1 MASKKYC
8 EYFDVNESYF
18 PCIDESAIN
27 AGAPWETTYP
37 QETFIDLL
45 NSAEKMLGGTT
56 NRSIWIHGAYG
67 TGKSQCA
74 YALKKILEVPNDELR
89 AYWDR
94 YEPLKKNKAL
104 LEKLIGHKE
113 QGVLTAYRYASGSI
127 TSPQL
132 LFLAVQESI
141 RAALD
146 AVPGS
151 YKGENTLKESVIA
164 WLTDSSHNAFVN
176 SLLQKPEWVS
186 EFSQSSADEIINS
199 LRKRSDV
206 SSLMESIFKMAEKEG
221 ITALS
226 LTADSLCAWIKDIVA
241 QNHTKVVLIWD
252 EFSGFFRQNRNSL
265 DEFQKIV
272 ALCQETHFYFV
283 IVTHPITSIAG
294 ASISKDDP
302 MSVVQQ
308 RYKQIEIT
316 LPPNIAF
323 ELIGH
328 AFSVIPAAK
337 DQWEV
342 MTGDLNSKISA
353 SKIAVMKAAVVKS
366 DSVMQ
371 HMLPIHPM
379 AALVLKNIASAFQSN
394 QRSMFDFIKTP
405 KDLDVHAFQWFIQNT
420 RPDSDRSL
428 LTVDMLWDFFYE
440 KGKDYL
446 TSDIKLILDTYPQQ
460 TNLTE
465 KEKVVLKT
473 ILIMQAVD
481 QRLGGTIPVLKAT
494 DQNLSY
500 AFEGDWDVYENECKS
515 IAKALVKKGVLIQT
529 PIADGKQVY
538 SAAVLAGDGAK
549 IDRLKD
555 EVRKNGTITKLVEEG
570 TQLASALSLTPP
582 LRLRYA
588 VNTDTGALPVVTV
601 TNFVKMMDQ
610 LKVKD
615 TSWHFFAVL
624 ALARTDEEA
633 QTFRNMIKKTIGN
646 AEYKTILVIDAL
658 SSPLGLELFE
668 EYVSYSAMSMY
679 YNGNNNQQSKDN
691 ARKAREVLDRTW
703 RDRIHDGSFIVW
715 SYANQDGEKAT
726 GANAVHTIMQ
736 TVVLNPALAQYLG
749 EYVFDCGGLS
759 DELTKYFKQYR
770 LMKVTNQITP
780 EFLAQVEQNAQKLPY
795 THLETRDSAIL
806 RIPDKKDAFLYWIDA
821 LGVEYLSYIAIL
833 AKKKGL
839 SIHVDIAYVE
849 LPTITS
855 INKGFFEKWAGSKKE
870 KEPRLDE
877 IKHKEEGGYFYR
889 PGQAPVHLASE
900 LEVIRKS
907 IDRAATELAMHT
919 CKTFVIASDHGASR
933 LAVIHHQEEKY
944 DTDTK
949 GEHSGRCCKEFA
961 DADLPQA
968 ICENGYLVL
977 ADYGRFKNSRAAN
990 VEVHGGASLE
1000 EVIVPIITLSLKKQ
1014 CDLIIELLNADEVY
1028 CDRRLGTTIQLYISD
1043 ADNTQSISVV
1053 IDEKRYAAKGS
1064 DKTHYEVNLYDMRR
1078 AKKNVSAAIYDG
1090 DDLIG
1095 TVHFDIKGKMA
1106 TVNNDFDDLF

>member
-1 MASKKYC
+1 MLC
-8 EYFDVNESYF
+8 EAVKSYLANAKGVPFFYAVGDENYNQILSELKQNSVIVDRISDFCPKDDKFPDIDDVIDYFRTLDTDYRQNKHVLIGLGEYLALRGSAFAEKILRRLDKTTLGTARVVLLLRCVTQQVNALQMDDNRIVEQNRLYIEENAVSSVTVTCTSYF
-18 PCIDESAIN
+18 SQKDVAI
-27 AGAPWETTYP
+27 GVKKLLH
-37 QETFIDLL
+37 DLEDGL
-45 NSAEKMLGGTT
+45 SRN
-56 NRSIWIHGAYG
+56 IHAI
-67 TGKSQCA
+67 S
-74 YALKKILEVPNDELR
+74 
-89 AYWDR
+89 
-94 YEPLKKNKAL
+94 
-104 LEKLIGHKE
+104 
-113 QGVLTAYRYASGSI
+113 
-127 TSPQL
+127 
-132 LFLAVQESI
+132 
-141 RAALD
+141 ALD
-146 AVPGS
+146 FSQSLVPVS
-151 YKGENTLKESVIA
+151 YIKTPFEAIQHVIPGVE
-164 WLTDSSHNAFVN
+164 LTDSMGTTAQWEQFYQELLRCNG
-176 SLLQKPEWVS
+176 SLDKLFSRYDCADDFEEDIYEKCAGLEFKNWVFYIS
-186 EFSQSSADEIINS
+186 LKQNYDRIQNDYLAYVVANTDCYEDLRIN
-199 LRKRSDV
+199 LLTGIVHIPRSDGRFHNLYTERKKLV
-206 SSLMESIFKMAEKEG
+206 KGFPESEIAAFIRENQIDPMESIYRYTDNTKMEREA
-221 ITALS
+221 IIS
-226 LTADSLCAWIKDIVA
+226 WVA
-241 QNHTKVVLIWD
+241 QH
-252 EFSGFFRQNRNSL
+252 G
-265 DEFQKIV
+265 
-272 ALCQETHFYFV
+272 Y
-283 IVTHPITSIAG
+283 IAE
-294 ASISKDDP
+294 
-302 MSVVQQ
+302 
-308 RYKQIEIT
+308 IEI
-316 LPPNIAF
+316 I
-323 ELIGH
+323 
-328 AFSVIPAAK
+328 
-337 DQWEV
+337 
-342 MTGDLNSKISA
+342 
-353 SKIAVMKAAVVKS
+353 
-366 DSVMQ
+366 
-371 HMLPIHPM
+371 
-379 AALVLKNIASAFQSN
+379 
-394 QRSMFDFIKTP
+394 
-405 KDLDVHAFQWFIQNT
+405 
-420 RPDSDRSL
+420 
-428 LTVDMLWDFFYE
+428 Y
-440 KGKDYL
+440 
-446 TSDIKLILDTYPQQ
+446 
-460 TNLTE
+460 
-465 KEKVVLKT
+465 
-473 ILIMQAVD
+473 
-481 QRLGGTIPVLKAT
+481 
-494 DQNLSY
+494 
-500 AFEGDWDVYENECKS
+500 
-515 IAKALVKKGVLIQT
+515 
-529 PIADGKQVY
+529 
-538 SAAVLAGDGAK
+538 
-549 IDRLKD
+549 
-555 EVRKNGTITKLVEEG
+555 
-570 TQLASALSLTPP
+570 
-582 LRLRYA
+582 
-588 VNTDTGALPVVTV
+588 
-601 TNFVKMMDQ
+601 
-610 LKVKD
+610 
-615 TSWHFFAVL
+615 
-624 ALARTDEEA
+624 
-633 QTFRNMIKKTIGN
+633 
-646 AEYKTILVIDAL
+646 
-658 SSPLGLELFE
+658 
-668 EYVSYSAMSMY
+668 
-679 YNGNNNQQSKDN
+679 
-691 ARKAREVLDRTW
+691 
-703 RDRIHDGSFIVW
+703 
-715 SYANQDGEKAT
+715 
-726 GANAVHTIMQ
+726 
-736 TVVLNPALAQYLG
+736 PALAQYLG

-919 CKTFVIASDHGASR
+919 CKAFVIASDHGASR

>member
-1 MASKKYC
+1 MLC
-8 EYFDVNESYF
+8 EAVKSYLANAKGVPFFYAVGDENYNQILSELKQNSVIVDRISDFCPKDDKFPDIDDVIDYFRTLDADYRQNKHVLIGLGEYLALRGSAFAEKILRRLDKTTLGTARVVLLLRCVTQQVNALQMDDNRIVEQNRLYIEENAVSSVTVTCTSYF
-18 PCIDESAIN
+18 SQKDVAI
-27 AGAPWETTYP
+27 GVKKLLH
-37 QETFIDLL
+37 DLEDGL
-45 NSAEKMLGGTT
+45 SRN
-56 NRSIWIHGAYG
+56 IHAI
-67 TGKSQCA
+67 S
-74 YALKKILEVPNDELR
+74 
-89 AYWDR
+89 
-94 YEPLKKNKAL
+94 
-104 LEKLIGHKE
+104 
-113 QGVLTAYRYASGSI
+113 
-127 TSPQL
+127 
-132 LFLAVQESI
+132 
-141 RAALD
+141 ALD
-146 AVPGS
+146 FSQSLVPVS
-151 YKGENTLKESVIA
+151 YIKTPFEAIQHVIPGVE
-164 WLTDSSHNAFVN
+164 LTDSMGTTAQWEQFYQELLRCNG
-176 SLLQKPEWVS
+176 SLDKLFSRYDCADDFEEDIYEKCAGLEFKNWVFYIS
-186 EFSQSSADEIINS
+186 LKQNYDRIQNDYLAYVVANTDCYEDLRIN
-199 LRKRSDV
+199 LLTGIVHIPRSDGRFHNLYTERKKLV
-206 SSLMESIFKMAEKEG
+206 KGFPESEIAAFIRENQIDPMESIYRYTDNTKMEREA
-221 ITALS
+221 IIS
-226 LTADSLCAWIKDIVA
+226 WVA
-241 QNHTKVVLIWD
+241 QH
-252 EFSGFFRQNRNSL
+252 G
-265 DEFQKIV
+265 
-272 ALCQETHFYFV
+272 Y
-283 IVTHPITSIAG
+283 IAE
-294 ASISKDDP
+294 
-302 MSVVQQ
+302 
-308 RYKQIEIT
+308 IEI
-316 LPPNIAF
+316 I
-323 ELIGH
+323 
-328 AFSVIPAAK
+328 
-337 DQWEV
+337 
-342 MTGDLNSKISA
+342 
-353 SKIAVMKAAVVKS
+353 
-366 DSVMQ
+366 
-371 HMLPIHPM
+371 
-379 AALVLKNIASAFQSN
+379 
-394 QRSMFDFIKTP
+394 
-405 KDLDVHAFQWFIQNT
+405 
-420 RPDSDRSL
+420 
-428 LTVDMLWDFFYE
+428 Y
-440 KGKDYL
+440 
-446 TSDIKLILDTYPQQ
+446 
-460 TNLTE
+460 
-465 KEKVVLKT
+465 
-473 ILIMQAVD
+473 
-481 QRLGGTIPVLKAT
+481 
-494 DQNLSY
+494 
-500 AFEGDWDVYENECKS
+500 
-515 IAKALVKKGVLIQT
+515 
-529 PIADGKQVY
+529 
-538 SAAVLAGDGAK
+538 
-549 IDRLKD
+549 
-555 EVRKNGTITKLVEEG
+555 
-570 TQLASALSLTPP
+570 
-582 LRLRYA
+582 
-588 VNTDTGALPVVTV
+588 
-601 TNFVKMMDQ
+601 
-610 LKVKD
+610 
-615 TSWHFFAVL
+615 
-624 ALARTDEEA
+624 
-633 QTFRNMIKKTIGN
+633 
-646 AEYKTILVIDAL
+646 
-658 SSPLGLELFE
+658 
-668 EYVSYSAMSMY
+668 
-679 YNGNNNQQSKDN
+679 
-691 ARKAREVLDRTW
+691 
-703 RDRIHDGSFIVW
+703 
-715 SYANQDGEKAT
+715 
-726 GANAVHTIMQ
+726 
-736 TVVLNPALAQYLG
+736 PALAQYLG

-877 IKHKEEGGYFYR
+877 IKHKEKGGYFYR

>member
-1 MASKKYC
+1 MLC
-8 EYFDVNESYF
+8 EAVKSYLANAKGVPFFYAVGDENYHQILSELKQNSVIVDRISDFCPKDDKFPDIDDVIDYFRTLDTDYRQNKHVLIGLGEYLALRGSAFAEKILRRLDKTTLGTARVVLLLRCVTQQVNALQMDDNRIVEQNRLYIEENAVSSVTVTCTSYF
-18 PCIDESAIN
+18 SQKDVAI
-27 AGAPWETTYP
+27 GVKKLLH
-37 QETFIDLL
+37 DLEDGL
-45 NSAEKMLGGTT
+45 SRN
-56 NRSIWIHGAYG
+56 IHAI
-67 TGKSQCA
+67 S
-74 YALKKILEVPNDELR
+74 
-89 AYWDR
+89 
-94 YEPLKKNKAL
+94 
-104 LEKLIGHKE
+104 
-113 QGVLTAYRYASGSI
+113 
-127 TSPQL
+127 
-132 LFLAVQESI
+132 
-141 RAALD
+141 ALD
-146 AVPGS
+146 FSQSLVPVS
-151 YKGENTLKESVIA
+151 YIKTPFEAIQHVIPGVE
-164 WLTDSSHNAFVN
+164 LTDSMGTTAQWEQFYQELLRCNG
-176 SLLQKPEWVS
+176 SLDKLFSRYDCADDFEEDIYEKCAGLEFKNWVFYIS
-186 EFSQSSADEIINS
+186 LKQNYDRIQNDYLAYVVANTDCYEDLRIN
-199 LRKRSDV
+199 LLTGIVHIPRSDGRFHNLYTERKKLV
-206 SSLMESIFKMAEKEG
+206 KGFPESEIAAFIRENQIDPMESIYRYTDNTKMEREA
-221 ITALS
+221 IIS
-226 LTADSLCAWIKDIVA
+226 WVA
-241 QNHTKVVLIWD
+241 QH
-252 EFSGFFRQNRNSL
+252 G
-265 DEFQKIV
+265 
-272 ALCQETHFYFV
+272 Y
-283 IVTHPITSIAG
+283 IAE
-294 ASISKDDP
+294 
-302 MSVVQQ
+302 
-308 RYKQIEIT
+308 IEI
-316 LPPNIAF
+316 I
-323 ELIGH
+323 
-328 AFSVIPAAK
+328 
-337 DQWEV
+337 
-342 MTGDLNSKISA
+342 
-353 SKIAVMKAAVVKS
+353 
-366 DSVMQ
+366 
-371 HMLPIHPM
+371 
-379 AALVLKNIASAFQSN
+379 
-394 QRSMFDFIKTP
+394 
-405 KDLDVHAFQWFIQNT
+405 
-420 RPDSDRSL
+420 
-428 LTVDMLWDFFYE
+428 Y
-440 KGKDYL
+440 
-446 TSDIKLILDTYPQQ
+446 
-460 TNLTE
+460 
-465 KEKVVLKT
+465 
-473 ILIMQAVD
+473 
-481 QRLGGTIPVLKAT
+481 
-494 DQNLSY
+494 
-500 AFEGDWDVYENECKS
+500 
-515 IAKALVKKGVLIQT
+515 
-529 PIADGKQVY
+529 
-538 SAAVLAGDGAK
+538 
-549 IDRLKD
+549 
-555 EVRKNGTITKLVEEG
+555 
-570 TQLASALSLTPP
+570 
-582 LRLRYA
+582 
-588 VNTDTGALPVVTV
+588 
-601 TNFVKMMDQ
+601 
-610 LKVKD
+610 
-615 TSWHFFAVL
+615 
-624 ALARTDEEA
+624 
-633 QTFRNMIKKTIGN
+633 
-646 AEYKTILVIDAL
+646 
-658 SSPLGLELFE
+658 
-668 EYVSYSAMSMY
+668 
-679 YNGNNNQQSKDN
+679 
-691 ARKAREVLDRTW
+691 
-703 RDRIHDGSFIVW
+703 
-715 SYANQDGEKAT
+715 
-726 GANAVHTIMQ
+726 
-736 TVVLNPALAQYLG
+736 PALAQYLG

-907 IDRAATELAMHT
+907 IERAATELAMHT

>member
-1 MASKKYC
+1 MLC
-8 EYFDVNESYF
+8 EAVKSYLANAKGVPFFYAVGDENYNQILSELKQNSVIVDRISDFCPKDDKFPDIDDVIDYFRTLDTDYRQNKHVLIGLGEYLALRGSAFAEKILRRLDKTTLGTARVVLLLRCVTQQVNALQMDDNRIVEQNRLYIEENAVSSVTVTCTSYF
-18 PCIDESAIN
+18 SQKDVAI
-27 AGAPWETTYP
+27 GVKKLLH
-37 QETFIDLL
+37 DLEDGL
-45 NSAEKMLGGTT
+45 SRN
-56 NRSIWIHGAYG
+56 IHAI
-67 TGKSQCA
+67 S
-74 YALKKILEVPNDELR
+74 
-89 AYWDR
+89 
-94 YEPLKKNKAL
+94 
-104 LEKLIGHKE
+104 
-113 QGVLTAYRYASGSI
+113 
-127 TSPQL
+127 
-132 LFLAVQESI
+132 
-141 RAALD
+141 ALD
-146 AVPGS
+146 FSQSLVPVS
-151 YKGENTLKESVIA
+151 YIKTPFEAIQHVIPGVE
-164 WLTDSSHNAFVN
+164 LTDSMGTTAQWEQFYQELLRCNG
-176 SLLQKPEWVS
+176 SLDKLFSRYDCADDFEEDIYEKCAGLEFKNWVFYIS
-186 EFSQSSADEIINS
+186 LKQNYDRIQNDYLAYVANTDCYEDLRIN
-199 LRKRSDV
+199 LLTGIVHIPRSDGRFHNLYTERKKLV
-206 SSLMESIFKMAEKEG
+206 KGFPESEIAAFIRENQIDPMESIYRYTDNTKMEREA
-221 ITALS
+221 IIS
-226 LTADSLCAWIKDIVA
+226 WVA
-241 QNHTKVVLIWD
+241 QH
-252 EFSGFFRQNRNSL
+252 G
-265 DEFQKIV
+265 
-272 ALCQETHFYFV
+272 Y
-283 IVTHPITSIAG
+283 IAE
-294 ASISKDDP
+294 
-302 MSVVQQ
+302 
-308 RYKQIEIT
+308 IEI
-316 LPPNIAF
+316 I
-323 ELIGH
+323 
-328 AFSVIPAAK
+328 
-337 DQWEV
+337 
-342 MTGDLNSKISA
+342 
-353 SKIAVMKAAVVKS
+353 
-366 DSVMQ
+366 
-371 HMLPIHPM
+371 
-379 AALVLKNIASAFQSN
+379 
-394 QRSMFDFIKTP
+394 
-405 KDLDVHAFQWFIQNT
+405 
-420 RPDSDRSL
+420 
-428 LTVDMLWDFFYE
+428 Y
-440 KGKDYL
+440 
-446 TSDIKLILDTYPQQ
+446 
-460 TNLTE
+460 
-465 KEKVVLKT
+465 
-473 ILIMQAVD
+473 
-481 QRLGGTIPVLKAT
+481 
-494 DQNLSY
+494 
-500 AFEGDWDVYENECKS
+500 
-515 IAKALVKKGVLIQT
+515 
-529 PIADGKQVY
+529 
-538 SAAVLAGDGAK
+538 
-549 IDRLKD
+549 
-555 EVRKNGTITKLVEEG
+555 
-570 TQLASALSLTPP
+570 
-582 LRLRYA
+582 
-588 VNTDTGALPVVTV
+588 
-601 TNFVKMMDQ
+601 
-610 LKVKD
+610 
-615 TSWHFFAVL
+615 
-624 ALARTDEEA
+624 
-633 QTFRNMIKKTIGN
+633 
-646 AEYKTILVIDAL
+646 
-658 SSPLGLELFE
+658 
-668 EYVSYSAMSMY
+668 
-679 YNGNNNQQSKDN
+679 
-691 ARKAREVLDRTW
+691 
-703 RDRIHDGSFIVW
+703 
-715 SYANQDGEKAT
+715 
-726 GANAVHTIMQ
+726 
-736 TVVLNPALAQYLG
+736 PALAQYLG

-1064 DKTHYEVNLYDMRR
+1064 DKTHYEVNLYGMRR

>member
-1 MASKKYC
+1 MLC
-8 EYFDVNESYF
+8 EAVKSYLANAKGVPFFYAVGDENYNQILSELKQNSVIVDRISDFCPKDDKFPDIDDVIDYFRTLDTDYRQNKHVLIGLGEYLALRGSAFAEKILRRLDKTTLGTARVVLLLRCVTQQVNALQMDDNRIVEQNRLYIEENAVSSVTVTCTSYF
-18 PCIDESAIN
+18 SQKDVAI
-27 AGAPWETTYP
+27 GVKKLLH
-37 QETFIDLL
+37 DLEDGL
-45 NSAEKMLGGTT
+45 SRN
-56 NRSIWIHGAYG
+56 IHAI
-67 TGKSQCA
+67 S
-74 YALKKILEVPNDELR
+74 
-89 AYWDR
+89 
-94 YEPLKKNKAL
+94 
-104 LEKLIGHKE
+104 
-113 QGVLTAYRYASGSI
+113 
-127 TSPQL
+127 
-132 LFLAVQESI
+132 
-141 RAALD
+141 ALD
-146 AVPGS
+146 FSQSLVPVS
-151 YKGENTLKESVIA
+151 YIKTPFEAIQHVIPGVE
-164 WLTDSSHNAFVN
+164 LTDSMGTTAQWEQFYQELLRCNG
-176 SLLQKPEWVS
+176 SLDKLFSRYDCADDFEEYIYEKCAGLEFKNWVFYIS
-186 EFSQSSADEIINS
+186 LKQNYDRIQNDYLAYVVANTDCYEDLRIN
-199 LRKRSDV
+199 LLTGIVHIPRSDGRFHNLYTERKKLV
-206 SSLMESIFKMAEKEG
+206 KGFPESEIAAFIRENQIDPMESIYRYTDNTKMEREA
-221 ITALS
+221 IIS
-226 LTADSLCAWIKDIVA
+226 WVA
-241 QNHTKVVLIWD
+241 QH
-252 EFSGFFRQNRNSL
+252 G
-265 DEFQKIV
+265 
-272 ALCQETHFYFV
+272 Y
-283 IVTHPITSIAG
+283 IAE
-294 ASISKDDP
+294 
-302 MSVVQQ
+302 
-308 RYKQIEIT
+308 IE
-316 LPPNIAF
+316 NI
-323 ELIGH
+323 
-328 AFSVIPAAK
+328 
-337 DQWEV
+337 
-342 MTGDLNSKISA
+342 
-353 SKIAVMKAAVVKS
+353 
-366 DSVMQ
+366 
-371 HMLPIHPM
+371 
-379 AALVLKNIASAFQSN
+379 
-394 QRSMFDFIKTP
+394 
-405 KDLDVHAFQWFIQNT
+405 
-420 RPDSDRSL
+420 
-428 LTVDMLWDFFYE
+428 Y
-440 KGKDYL
+440 
-446 TSDIKLILDTYPQQ
+446 
-460 TNLTE
+460 
-465 KEKVVLKT
+465 
-473 ILIMQAVD
+473 
-481 QRLGGTIPVLKAT
+481 
-494 DQNLSY
+494 
-500 AFEGDWDVYENECKS
+500 
-515 IAKALVKKGVLIQT
+515 
-529 PIADGKQVY
+529 
-538 SAAVLAGDGAK
+538 
-549 IDRLKD
+549 
-555 EVRKNGTITKLVEEG
+555 
-570 TQLASALSLTPP
+570 
-582 LRLRYA
+582 
-588 VNTDTGALPVVTV
+588 
-601 TNFVKMMDQ
+601 
-610 LKVKD
+610 
-615 TSWHFFAVL
+615 
-624 ALARTDEEA
+624 
-633 QTFRNMIKKTIGN
+633 
-646 AEYKTILVIDAL
+646 
-658 SSPLGLELFE
+658 
-668 EYVSYSAMSMY
+668 
-679 YNGNNNQQSKDN
+679 
-691 ARKAREVLDRTW
+691 
-703 RDRIHDGSFIVW
+703 
-715 SYANQDGEKAT
+715 
-726 GANAVHTIMQ
+726 
-736 TVVLNPALAQYLG
+736 PALAQYLG

>member
-1 MASKKYC
+1 MLC
-8 EYFDVNESYF
+8 EAVKSYLANAKGVPFFYAVGDENYNQILSELKQNSVIVDRISDFCPKDDKFPDIDDVIDYFRTLDTDYRQNKHVLIGLGEYLALRGSAFAEKILRRLDKTTLGTARVVLLLRCVTQQVNALQMDDNRIVEQNRLYIEENAVSSVTVTCTSYF
-18 PCIDESAIN
+18 SQKDVAI
-27 AGAPWETTYP
+27 GVKKLLH
-37 QETFIDLL
+37 DLEDGL
-45 NSAEKMLGGTT
+45 SRN
-56 NRSIWIHGAYG
+56 IHAI
-67 TGKSQCA
+67 S
-74 YALKKILEVPNDELR
+74 
-89 AYWDR
+89 
-94 YEPLKKNKAL
+94 
-104 LEKLIGHKE
+104 
-113 QGVLTAYRYASGSI
+113 
-127 TSPQL
+127 
-132 LFLAVQESI
+132 
-141 RAALD
+141 ALD
-146 AVPGS
+146 FSQSLVPVS
-151 YKGENTLKESVIA
+151 YIKTPFEAIQHVIPGVE
-164 WLTDSSHNAFVN
+164 LTDSMGTTAQWEQFYQELLRCNG
-176 SLLQKPEWVS
+176 SLDKLFSRYDCADDFEEDIYEKCAGLEFKNWVFYIS
-186 EFSQSSADEIINS
+186 LKQNYDRIQNDYLAYVVANTDCYEDLRIN
-199 LRKRSDV
+199 LLTGIVHIPRSDGRFHNLYTERKKLV
-206 SSLMESIFKMAEKEG
+206 KGFPESEIAAFIRENQIDPMESIYRYTDNTKMEREA
-221 ITALS
+221 IIS
-226 LTADSLCAWIKDIVA
+226 WVA
-241 QNHTKVVLIWD
+241 QH
-252 EFSGFFRQNRNSL
+252 G
-265 DEFQKIV
+265 
-272 ALCQETHFYFV
+272 Y
-283 IVTHPITSIAG
+283 IAE
-294 ASISKDDP
+294 
-302 MSVVQQ
+302 
-308 RYKQIEIT
+308 IEI
-316 LPPNIAF
+316 I
-323 ELIGH
+323 
-328 AFSVIPAAK
+328 
-337 DQWEV
+337 
-342 MTGDLNSKISA
+342 
-353 SKIAVMKAAVVKS
+353 
-366 DSVMQ
+366 
-371 HMLPIHPM
+371 
-379 AALVLKNIASAFQSN
+379 
-394 QRSMFDFIKTP
+394 
-405 KDLDVHAFQWFIQNT
+405 
-420 RPDSDRSL
+420 
-428 LTVDMLWDFFYE
+428 Y
-440 KGKDYL
+440 
-446 TSDIKLILDTYPQQ
+446 
-460 TNLTE
+460 
-465 KEKVVLKT
+465 
-473 ILIMQAVD
+473 
-481 QRLGGTIPVLKAT
+481 
-494 DQNLSY
+494 
-500 AFEGDWDVYENECKS
+500 
-515 IAKALVKKGVLIQT
+515 
-529 PIADGKQVY
+529 
-538 SAAVLAGDGAK
+538 
-549 IDRLKD
+549 
-555 EVRKNGTITKLVEEG
+555 
-570 TQLASALSLTPP
+570 
-582 LRLRYA
+582 
-588 VNTDTGALPVVTV
+588 
-601 TNFVKMMDQ
+601 
-610 LKVKD
+610 
-615 TSWHFFAVL
+615 
-624 ALARTDEEA
+624 
-633 QTFRNMIKKTIGN
+633 
-646 AEYKTILVIDAL
+646 
-658 SSPLGLELFE
+658 
-668 EYVSYSAMSMY
+668 
-679 YNGNNNQQSKDN
+679 
-691 ARKAREVLDRTW
+691 
-703 RDRIHDGSFIVW
+703 
-715 SYANQDGEKAT
+715 
-726 GANAVHTIMQ
+726 
-736 TVVLNPALAQYLG
+736 PALAQYLG

-1064 DKTHYEVNLYDMRR
+1064 DKTHYEVNLYGMRR

>member
-1 MASKKYC
+1 MAIGVKKLLHDL
-8 EYFDVNESYF
+8 EDGLSRN
-18 PCIDESAIN
+18 IHAI
-27 AGAPWETTYP
+27 
-37 QETFIDLL
+37 
-45 NSAEKMLGGTT
+45 S
-56 NRSIWIHGAYG
+56 
-67 TGKSQCA
+67 
-74 YALKKILEVPNDELR
+74 
-89 AYWDR
+89 
-94 YEPLKKNKAL
+94 
-104 LEKLIGHKE
+104 
-113 QGVLTAYRYASGSI
+113 
-127 TSPQL
+127 
-132 LFLAVQESI
+132 
-141 RAALD
+141 ALD
-146 AVPGS
+146 FSQSLVPVS
-151 YKGENTLKESVIA
+151 YIKTPFEAIQHVIPGVE
-164 WLTDSSHNAFVN
+164 LTDSMGTTAQWEQFYQELLRCNG
-176 SLLQKPEWVS
+176 SLDKLFSRYDCADDFEEDIYEKCAGLEFKNWVFYIS
-186 EFSQSSADEIINS
+186 LKQNYDRIQNDYLAYVVANTDCYEDLRIN
-199 LRKRSDV
+199 LLTGIVHIPRSDGRFHNLYTERKKLV
-206 SSLMESIFKMAEKEG
+206 KGFPESEIAAFIRENQIDPMESIYRYTDNTKMEREA
-221 ITALS
+221 IIS
-226 LTADSLCAWIKDIVA
+226 WVA
-241 QNHTKVVLIWD
+241 QH
-252 EFSGFFRQNRNSL
+252 G
-265 DEFQKIV
+265 
-272 ALCQETHFYFV
+272 Y
-283 IVTHPITSIAG
+283 IAE
-294 ASISKDDP
+294 
-302 MSVVQQ
+302 
-308 RYKQIEIT
+308 IEI
-316 LPPNIAF
+316 I
-323 ELIGH
+323 
-328 AFSVIPAAK
+328 
-337 DQWEV
+337 
-342 MTGDLNSKISA
+342 
-353 SKIAVMKAAVVKS
+353 
-366 DSVMQ
+366 
-371 HMLPIHPM
+371 
-379 AALVLKNIASAFQSN
+379 
-394 QRSMFDFIKTP
+394 
-405 KDLDVHAFQWFIQNT
+405 
-420 RPDSDRSL
+420 
-428 LTVDMLWDFFYE
+428 Y
-440 KGKDYL
+440 
-446 TSDIKLILDTYPQQ
+446 
-460 TNLTE
+460 
-465 KEKVVLKT
+465 
-473 ILIMQAVD
+473 
-481 QRLGGTIPVLKAT
+481 
-494 DQNLSY
+494 
-500 AFEGDWDVYENECKS
+500 
-515 IAKALVKKGVLIQT
+515 
-529 PIADGKQVY
+529 
-538 SAAVLAGDGAK
+538 
-549 IDRLKD
+549 
-555 EVRKNGTITKLVEEG
+555 
-570 TQLASALSLTPP
+570 
-582 LRLRYA
+582 
-588 VNTDTGALPVVTV
+588 
-601 TNFVKMMDQ
+601 
-610 LKVKD
+610 
-615 TSWHFFAVL
+615 
-624 ALARTDEEA
+624 
-633 QTFRNMIKKTIGN
+633 
-646 AEYKTILVIDAL
+646 
-658 SSPLGLELFE
+658 
-668 EYVSYSAMSMY
+668 
-679 YNGNNNQQSKDN
+679 
-691 ARKAREVLDRTW
+691 
-703 RDRIHDGSFIVW
+703 
-715 SYANQDGEKAT
+715 
-726 GANAVHTIMQ
+726 
-736 TVVLNPALAQYLG
+736 PALAQYLG

-877 IKHKEEGGYFYR
+877 IKHKEKGGYFYR

>member
-1 MASKKYC
+1 MLC
-8 EYFDVNESYF
+8 EAVKSYLANAKGVPFFYAVGDENYNQILSELKQNSVIVDRISDFCPKDDKFPDIDDVIDYFRTLDTDYRQNKHALIGLGEYLALRGSAFAEKILRRLDKTTLGTARVVLLLRCVTQQVNALQMDDNRIVEQNRLYIEENAVSSVTVTCTSYF
-18 PCIDESAIN
+18 SQKDVAI
-27 AGAPWETTYP
+27 GVKKLLH
-37 QETFIDLL
+37 DLEDGL
-45 NSAEKMLGGTT
+45 SRN
-56 NRSIWIHGAYG
+56 IHAI
-67 TGKSQCA
+67 S
-74 YALKKILEVPNDELR
+74 
-89 AYWDR
+89 
-94 YEPLKKNKAL
+94 
-104 LEKLIGHKE
+104 
-113 QGVLTAYRYASGSI
+113 
-127 TSPQL
+127 
-132 LFLAVQESI
+132 
-141 RAALD
+141 ALD
-146 AVPGS
+146 FSQSLVPVS
-151 YKGENTLKESVIA
+151 YIKTPFEAIQHVIPGVE
-164 WLTDSSHNAFVN
+164 LTDSMGTTAQWEQFYQELLRCNG
-176 SLLQKPEWVS
+176 SLDKLFSRYDCADDFEEDIYEKCAGLEFKNWVFYIS
-186 EFSQSSADEIINS
+186 LKQNYDRIQNDYLAYVVANTDCYEDLRIN
-199 LRKRSDV
+199 LLTGIVHIPRSDGRFHNLYTERKKLV
-206 SSLMESIFKMAEKEG
+206 KGFPESEIAAFIRENQIDPMESIYRYTDNTKMEREA
-221 ITALS
+221 IIS
-226 LTADSLCAWIKDIVA
+226 WVA
-241 QNHTKVVLIWD
+241 QH
-252 EFSGFFRQNRNSL
+252 G
-265 DEFQKIV
+265 
-272 ALCQETHFYFV
+272 Y
-283 IVTHPITSIAG
+283 IAE
-294 ASISKDDP
+294 
-302 MSVVQQ
+302 
-308 RYKQIEIT
+308 IE
-316 LPPNIAF
+316 NI
-323 ELIGH
+323 
-328 AFSVIPAAK
+328 
-337 DQWEV
+337 
-342 MTGDLNSKISA
+342 
-353 SKIAVMKAAVVKS
+353 
-366 DSVMQ
+366 
-371 HMLPIHPM
+371 
-379 AALVLKNIASAFQSN
+379 
-394 QRSMFDFIKTP
+394 
-405 KDLDVHAFQWFIQNT
+405 
-420 RPDSDRSL
+420 
-428 LTVDMLWDFFYE
+428 Y
-440 KGKDYL
+440 
-446 TSDIKLILDTYPQQ
+446 
-460 TNLTE
+460 
-465 KEKVVLKT
+465 
-473 ILIMQAVD
+473 
-481 QRLGGTIPVLKAT
+481 
-494 DQNLSY
+494 
-500 AFEGDWDVYENECKS
+500 
-515 IAKALVKKGVLIQT
+515 
-529 PIADGKQVY
+529 
-538 SAAVLAGDGAK
+538 
-549 IDRLKD
+549 
-555 EVRKNGTITKLVEEG
+555 
-570 TQLASALSLTPP
+570 
-582 LRLRYA
+582 
-588 VNTDTGALPVVTV
+588 
-601 TNFVKMMDQ
+601 
-610 LKVKD
+610 
-615 TSWHFFAVL
+615 
-624 ALARTDEEA
+624 
-633 QTFRNMIKKTIGN
+633 
-646 AEYKTILVIDAL
+646 
-658 SSPLGLELFE
+658 
-668 EYVSYSAMSMY
+668 
-679 YNGNNNQQSKDN
+679 
-691 ARKAREVLDRTW
+691 
-703 RDRIHDGSFIVW
+703 
-715 SYANQDGEKAT
+715 
-726 GANAVHTIMQ
+726 
-736 TVVLNPALAQYLG
+736 PALAQYLG

-770 LMKVTNQITP
+770 LMKVTNQIMP

>member
-1 MASKKYC
+1 MLC
-8 EYFDVNESYF
+8 EAVKSYLANAKGVPFFYTVGDENYNQILSELKQNSVIVDRISDFCPKDDKFPDIDDVIDYFRTLDTDYRQNKHVLIGLGEYLALRGSAFAEKILRRLDKTTLGTARVVLLLRCVTQQVNALQMDDNRIVEQNRLYIEENAVSSVTVTCTSYF
-18 PCIDESAIN
+18 SQKDVAI
-27 AGAPWETTYP
+27 GVKKLLH
-37 QETFIDLL
+37 DLEDGL
-45 NSAEKMLGGTT
+45 SRN
-56 NRSIWIHGAYG
+56 IHAI
-67 TGKSQCA
+67 S
-74 YALKKILEVPNDELR
+74 
-89 AYWDR
+89 
-94 YEPLKKNKAL
+94 
-104 LEKLIGHKE
+104 
-113 QGVLTAYRYASGSI
+113 
-127 TSPQL
+127 
-132 LFLAVQESI
+132 
-141 RAALD
+141 ALD
-146 AVPGS
+146 FSQSLVPVS
-151 YKGENTLKESVIA
+151 YIKTPFEAIQHVIPGVE
-164 WLTDSSHNAFVN
+164 LTDSMGTTAQWEQFYQELLRCNG
-176 SLLQKPEWVS
+176 SLDKLFSRYDCADDFEEDIYEKCAGLEFKNWVFYIS
-186 EFSQSSADEIINS
+186 LKQNYDRIQNDYLAYVVANTDCYEDLRIN
-199 LRKRSDV
+199 LLTGIVHIPRSDGRFHNLYTERKKLV
-206 SSLMESIFKMAEKEG
+206 KGFPESEIAAFIRENQIDPMESIYRYTDNTKMEREA
-221 ITALS
+221 IIS
-226 LTADSLCAWIKDIVA
+226 WVA
-241 QNHTKVVLIWD
+241 QH
-252 EFSGFFRQNRNSL
+252 G
-265 DEFQKIV
+265 
-272 ALCQETHFYFV
+272 Y
-283 IVTHPITSIAG
+283 IAE
-294 ASISKDDP
+294 
-302 MSVVQQ
+302 
-308 RYKQIEIT
+308 IEI
-316 LPPNIAF
+316 I
-323 ELIGH
+323 
-328 AFSVIPAAK
+328 
-337 DQWEV
+337 
-342 MTGDLNSKISA
+342 
-353 SKIAVMKAAVVKS
+353 
-366 DSVMQ
+366 
-371 HMLPIHPM
+371 
-379 AALVLKNIASAFQSN
+379 
-394 QRSMFDFIKTP
+394 
-405 KDLDVHAFQWFIQNT
+405 
-420 RPDSDRSL
+420 
-428 LTVDMLWDFFYE
+428 Y
-440 KGKDYL
+440 
-446 TSDIKLILDTYPQQ
+446 
-460 TNLTE
+460 
-465 KEKVVLKT
+465 
-473 ILIMQAVD
+473 
-481 QRLGGTIPVLKAT
+481 
-494 DQNLSY
+494 
-500 AFEGDWDVYENECKS
+500 
-515 IAKALVKKGVLIQT
+515 
-529 PIADGKQVY
+529 
-538 SAAVLAGDGAK
+538 
-549 IDRLKD
+549 
-555 EVRKNGTITKLVEEG
+555 
-570 TQLASALSLTPP
+570 
-582 LRLRYA
+582 
-588 VNTDTGALPVVTV
+588 
-601 TNFVKMMDQ
+601 
-610 LKVKD
+610 
-615 TSWHFFAVL
+615 
-624 ALARTDEEA
+624 
-633 QTFRNMIKKTIGN
+633 
-646 AEYKTILVIDAL
+646 
-658 SSPLGLELFE
+658 
-668 EYVSYSAMSMY
+668 
-679 YNGNNNQQSKDN
+679 
-691 ARKAREVLDRTW
+691 
-703 RDRIHDGSFIVW
+703 
-715 SYANQDGEKAT
+715 
-726 GANAVHTIMQ
+726 
-736 TVVLNPALAQYLG
+736 PALAQYLG

>member
-186 EFSQSSADEIINS
+186 EFSQSSADEIINAISALDFSQS
-199 LRKRSDV
+199 LVPVSYIKTPFEAIQHVIPGVELTDSMGTTAQWEQFYQELLRCNGSLGKLFSRYDCADDFEEDIYEKCAGLEFKNWVFYISLKQNYDRIQNDYLAYVVANTDCYEDLRINLLTGIVHIPRSDGRFHNLYTERKKLV
-206 SSLMESIFKMAEKEG
+206 KGFPESEIAAFIRENQIDPMESIYRYTDNTKMEREA
-221 ITALS
+221 IIS
-226 LTADSLCAWIKDIVA
+226 WVA
-241 QNHTKVVLIWD
+241 QH
-252 EFSGFFRQNRNSL
+252 G
-265 DEFQKIV
+265 
-272 ALCQETHFYFV
+272 Y
-283 IVTHPITSIAG
+283 IAE
-294 ASISKDDP
+294 
-302 MSVVQQ
+302 
-308 RYKQIEIT
+308 IEI
-316 LPPNIAF
+316 I
-323 ELIGH
+323 
-328 AFSVIPAAK
+328 
-337 DQWEV
+337 
-342 MTGDLNSKISA
+342 
-353 SKIAVMKAAVVKS
+353 
-366 DSVMQ
+366 
-371 HMLPIHPM
+371 
-379 AALVLKNIASAFQSN
+379 
-394 QRSMFDFIKTP
+394 
-405 KDLDVHAFQWFIQNT
+405 
-420 RPDSDRSL
+420 
-428 LTVDMLWDFFYE
+428 Y
-440 KGKDYL
+440 
-446 TSDIKLILDTYPQQ
+446 
-460 TNLTE
+460 
-465 KEKVVLKT
+465 
-473 ILIMQAVD
+473 
-481 QRLGGTIPVLKAT
+481 
-494 DQNLSY
+494 
-500 AFEGDWDVYENECKS
+500 
-515 IAKALVKKGVLIQT
+515 
-529 PIADGKQVY
+529 
-538 SAAVLAGDGAK
+538 
-549 IDRLKD
+549 
-555 EVRKNGTITKLVEEG
+555 
-570 TQLASALSLTPP
+570 
-582 LRLRYA
+582 
-588 VNTDTGALPVVTV
+588 
-601 TNFVKMMDQ
+601 
-610 LKVKD
+610 
-615 TSWHFFAVL
+615 
-624 ALARTDEEA
+624 
-633 QTFRNMIKKTIGN
+633 
-646 AEYKTILVIDAL
+646 
-658 SSPLGLELFE
+658 
-668 EYVSYSAMSMY
+668 
-679 YNGNNNQQSKDN
+679 
-691 ARKAREVLDRTW
+691 
-703 RDRIHDGSFIVW
+703 
-715 SYANQDGEKAT
+715 
-726 GANAVHTIMQ
+726 
-736 TVVLNPALAQYLG
+736 PALAQYLG

>member
-1 MASKKYC
+1 MLC
-8 EYFDVNESYF
+8 EAVKSYLANAKGVPFFYAVGDENYNQILSELKQNSVIVDRISDFCPKDDKFPDIDDVIDYFRTLDTDYRQNKHVLIGLGEYLALRGSAFAEKILRRLDKTTLGTARVVLLLRCVTQQVNALQMDDNRIVEQNRLYIEENAVSSVTVTCTSYF
-18 PCIDESAIN
+18 SQKDVAI
-27 AGAPWETTYP
+27 GVKKLLH
-37 QETFIDLL
+37 DLEDGL
-45 NSAEKMLGGTT
+45 SRN
-56 NRSIWIHGAYG
+56 IHAI
-67 TGKSQCA
+67 S
-74 YALKKILEVPNDELR
+74 
-89 AYWDR
+89 
-94 YEPLKKNKAL
+94 
-104 LEKLIGHKE
+104 
-113 QGVLTAYRYASGSI
+113 
-127 TSPQL
+127 
-132 LFLAVQESI
+132 
-141 RAALD
+141 ALD
-146 AVPGS
+146 FSQSLVPVS
-151 YKGENTLKESVIA
+151 YIKTPFEAIQHVIPGVE
-164 WLTDSSHNAFVN
+164 LTDSMGTTAQWEQFYQELLRCNG
-176 SLLQKPEWVS
+176 SLDKLFSRYDCADDFEEDIYEKCAGLEFKNWVFYIS
-186 EFSQSSADEIINS
+186 LKQNYDRIQNDYLAYVVANTDCYEDLRIN
-199 LRKRSDV
+199 LLTGIVHIPRSDGRFHNLYTERKKLV
-206 SSLMESIFKMAEKEG
+206 KGFPESEIAAFIRENQIDPMESIYRYTDNTKMEREA
-221 ITALS
+221 IIS
-226 LTADSLCAWIKDIVA
+226 WVA
-241 QNHTKVVLIWD
+241 QH
-252 EFSGFFRQNRNSL
+252 G
-265 DEFQKIV
+265 
-272 ALCQETHFYFV
+272 Y
-283 IVTHPITSIAG
+283 IAE
-294 ASISKDDP
+294 
-302 MSVVQQ
+302 
-308 RYKQIEIT
+308 IEI
-316 LPPNIAF
+316 I
-323 ELIGH
+323 
-328 AFSVIPAAK
+328 
-337 DQWEV
+337 
-342 MTGDLNSKISA
+342 
-353 SKIAVMKAAVVKS
+353 
-366 DSVMQ
+366 
-371 HMLPIHPM
+371 
-379 AALVLKNIASAFQSN
+379 
-394 QRSMFDFIKTP
+394 
-405 KDLDVHAFQWFIQNT
+405 
-420 RPDSDRSL
+420 
-428 LTVDMLWDFFYE
+428 Y
-440 KGKDYL
+440 
-446 TSDIKLILDTYPQQ
+446 
-460 TNLTE
+460 
-465 KEKVVLKT
+465 
-473 ILIMQAVD
+473 
-481 QRLGGTIPVLKAT
+481 
-494 DQNLSY
+494 
-500 AFEGDWDVYENECKS
+500 
-515 IAKALVKKGVLIQT
+515 
-529 PIADGKQVY
+529 
-538 SAAVLAGDGAK
+538 
-549 IDRLKD
+549 
-555 EVRKNGTITKLVEEG
+555 
-570 TQLASALSLTPP
+570 
-582 LRLRYA
+582 
-588 VNTDTGALPVVTV
+588 
-601 TNFVKMMDQ
+601 
-610 LKVKD
+610 
-615 TSWHFFAVL
+615 
-624 ALARTDEEA
+624 
-633 QTFRNMIKKTIGN
+633 
-646 AEYKTILVIDAL
+646 
-658 SSPLGLELFE
+658 
-668 EYVSYSAMSMY
+668 
-679 YNGNNNQQSKDN
+679 
-691 ARKAREVLDRTW
+691 
-703 RDRIHDGSFIVW
+703 
-715 SYANQDGEKAT
+715 
-726 GANAVHTIMQ
+726 
-736 TVVLNPALAQYLG
+736 PALAQYLG

-759 DELTKYFKQYR
+759 DELTKYFKQHR

>member
-1 MASKKYC
+1 MLC
-8 EYFDVNESYF
+8 EAVKSYLANAKGVPFFYAVGDENYNQILSELKQNSVIVDRISDFCPKDDKFPDIDDVIDYFRTLDMDYRQNKHVLIGLGEYLALRGSAFAEKILRRLDKTTLGTARVVLLLRCVTQQVNALQMDDNRIVEQNRLYIEENAVSSVTVTCTSYF
-18 PCIDESAIN
+18 SQKDVAI
-27 AGAPWETTYP
+27 GVKKLLH
-37 QETFIDLL
+37 DLEDGL
-45 NSAEKMLGGTT
+45 SRN
-56 NRSIWIHGAYG
+56 IHAI
-67 TGKSQCA
+67 S
-74 YALKKILEVPNDELR
+74 
-89 AYWDR
+89 
-94 YEPLKKNKAL
+94 
-104 LEKLIGHKE
+104 
-113 QGVLTAYRYASGSI
+113 
-127 TSPQL
+127 
-132 LFLAVQESI
+132 
-141 RAALD
+141 ALD
-146 AVPGS
+146 FSQSLVPVS
-151 YKGENTLKESVIA
+151 YIKTPFEAIQHVIPGVE
-164 WLTDSSHNAFVN
+164 LTDSMGTTAQWEQFYQELLRCNG
-176 SLLQKPEWVS
+176 SLDKLFSRYDCADDFEEDIYEKCAGLEFKNWVFYIS
-186 EFSQSSADEIINS
+186 LKQNYDRIQNDYLAYVVANTDCYEDLRIN
-199 LRKRSDV
+199 LLTGIVHIPRSDGRFHNLYTERKKLV
-206 SSLMESIFKMAEKEG
+206 KGFPESEIAAFIRENQIDPMESIYRYTDNTKMEREA
-221 ITALS
+221 IIS
-226 LTADSLCAWIKDIVA
+226 WVA
-241 QNHTKVVLIWD
+241 QH
-252 EFSGFFRQNRNSL
+252 G
-265 DEFQKIV
+265 
-272 ALCQETHFYFV
+272 Y
-283 IVTHPITSIAG
+283 IAE
-294 ASISKDDP
+294 
-302 MSVVQQ
+302 
-308 RYKQIEIT
+308 IEI
-316 LPPNIAF
+316 I
-323 ELIGH
+323 
-328 AFSVIPAAK
+328 
-337 DQWEV
+337 
-342 MTGDLNSKISA
+342 
-353 SKIAVMKAAVVKS
+353 
-366 DSVMQ
+366 
-371 HMLPIHPM
+371 
-379 AALVLKNIASAFQSN
+379 
-394 QRSMFDFIKTP
+394 
-405 KDLDVHAFQWFIQNT
+405 
-420 RPDSDRSL
+420 
-428 LTVDMLWDFFYE
+428 Y
-440 KGKDYL
+440 
-446 TSDIKLILDTYPQQ
+446 
-460 TNLTE
+460 
-465 KEKVVLKT
+465 
-473 ILIMQAVD
+473 
-481 QRLGGTIPVLKAT
+481 
-494 DQNLSY
+494 
-500 AFEGDWDVYENECKS
+500 
-515 IAKALVKKGVLIQT
+515 
-529 PIADGKQVY
+529 
-538 SAAVLAGDGAK
+538 
-549 IDRLKD
+549 
-555 EVRKNGTITKLVEEG
+555 
-570 TQLASALSLTPP
+570 
-582 LRLRYA
+582 
-588 VNTDTGALPVVTV
+588 
-601 TNFVKMMDQ
+601 
-610 LKVKD
+610 
-615 TSWHFFAVL
+615 
-624 ALARTDEEA
+624 
-633 QTFRNMIKKTIGN
+633 
-646 AEYKTILVIDAL
+646 
-658 SSPLGLELFE
+658 
-668 EYVSYSAMSMY
+668 
-679 YNGNNNQQSKDN
+679 
-691 ARKAREVLDRTW
+691 
-703 RDRIHDGSFIVW
+703 
-715 SYANQDGEKAT
+715 
-726 GANAVHTIMQ
+726 
-736 TVVLNPALAQYLG
+736 PALAQYLG

-1014 CDLIIELLNADEVY
+1014 CDLIIKLLNADEVY

>member
-1 MASKKYC
+1 MAIGVKKLLHDL
-8 EYFDVNESYF
+8 EDGLSRN
-18 PCIDESAIN
+18 IHAI
-27 AGAPWETTYP
+27 
-37 QETFIDLL
+37 
-45 NSAEKMLGGTT
+45 S
-56 NRSIWIHGAYG
+56 
-67 TGKSQCA
+67 
-74 YALKKILEVPNDELR
+74 
-89 AYWDR
+89 
-94 YEPLKKNKAL
+94 
-104 LEKLIGHKE
+104 
-113 QGVLTAYRYASGSI
+113 
-127 TSPQL
+127 
-132 LFLAVQESI
+132 
-141 RAALD
+141 ALD
-146 AVPGS
+146 FSQSLVPVS
-151 YKGENTLKESVIA
+151 YIKTPFEAIQHVIPGVE
-164 WLTDSSHNAFVN
+164 LTDSMGTTAQWEQFYQELLRCNG
-176 SLLQKPEWVS
+176 SLDKLFSRYDCADDFEEDIYEKCAGLEFKNWVFYIS
-186 EFSQSSADEIINS
+186 LKQNYDRIQNDYLAYVVANTDCYEDLRIN
-199 LRKRSDV
+199 LLTGIVHIPRSDGRFHNLYTERKKLV
-206 SSLMESIFKMAEKEG
+206 KGFPESEIAAFIRENQIDPMESIYRYTDNTKMEREA
-221 ITALS
+221 IIS
-226 LTADSLCAWIKDIVA
+226 WVA
-241 QNHTKVVLIWD
+241 QH
-252 EFSGFFRQNRNSL
+252 G
-265 DEFQKIV
+265 
-272 ALCQETHFYFV
+272 Y
-283 IVTHPITSIAG
+283 IAE
-294 ASISKDDP
+294 
-302 MSVVQQ
+302 
-308 RYKQIEIT
+308 IEI
-316 LPPNIAF
+316 I
-323 ELIGH
+323 
-328 AFSVIPAAK
+328 
-337 DQWEV
+337 
-342 MTGDLNSKISA
+342 
-353 SKIAVMKAAVVKS
+353 
-366 DSVMQ
+366 
-371 HMLPIHPM
+371 
-379 AALVLKNIASAFQSN
+379 
-394 QRSMFDFIKTP
+394 
-405 KDLDVHAFQWFIQNT
+405 
-420 RPDSDRSL
+420 
-428 LTVDMLWDFFYE
+428 Y
-440 KGKDYL
+440 
-446 TSDIKLILDTYPQQ
+446 
-460 TNLTE
+460 
-465 KEKVVLKT
+465 
-473 ILIMQAVD
+473 
-481 QRLGGTIPVLKAT
+481 
-494 DQNLSY
+494 
-500 AFEGDWDVYENECKS
+500 
-515 IAKALVKKGVLIQT
+515 
-529 PIADGKQVY
+529 
-538 SAAVLAGDGAK
+538 
-549 IDRLKD
+549 
-555 EVRKNGTITKLVEEG
+555 
-570 TQLASALSLTPP
+570 
-582 LRLRYA
+582 
-588 VNTDTGALPVVTV
+588 
-601 TNFVKMMDQ
+601 
-610 LKVKD
+610 
-615 TSWHFFAVL
+615 
-624 ALARTDEEA
+624 
-633 QTFRNMIKKTIGN
+633 
-646 AEYKTILVIDAL
+646 
-658 SSPLGLELFE
+658 
-668 EYVSYSAMSMY
+668 
-679 YNGNNNQQSKDN
+679 
-691 ARKAREVLDRTW
+691 
-703 RDRIHDGSFIVW
+703 
-715 SYANQDGEKAT
+715 
-726 GANAVHTIMQ
+726 
-736 TVVLNPALAQYLG
+736 PALAQYLG

-780 EFLAQVEQNAQKLPY
+780 EFLAQVEQNAQRLPY

>member
-1 MASKKYC
+1 MLC
-8 EYFDVNESYF
+8 EAVKSYLANAKGVPFFYAVGDENYNQILSELKQNSVIVDRISDFCPKDDKFPDIDDVIDYFRTLDTDYRQNKHVLIGLGEYLALRGSAFAEKILRRLDKTTLGTARVVLLLRCVTQQVNALQMDDNRIVEQNRLYIEENAVSSVTVTCTSYF
-18 PCIDESAIN
+18 SQKDVAI
-27 AGAPWETTYP
+27 GVKRLLH
-37 QETFIDLL
+37 DLEDGL
-45 NSAEKMLGGTT
+45 SRN
-56 NRSIWIHGAYG
+56 IHAI
-67 TGKSQCA
+67 S
-74 YALKKILEVPNDELR
+74 
-89 AYWDR
+89 
-94 YEPLKKNKAL
+94 
-104 LEKLIGHKE
+104 
-113 QGVLTAYRYASGSI
+113 
-127 TSPQL
+127 
-132 LFLAVQESI
+132 
-141 RAALD
+141 ALD
-146 AVPGS
+146 FSQSLVPVS
-151 YKGENTLKESVIA
+151 YIKTPFEAIQHVIPGVE
-164 WLTDSSHNAFVN
+164 LTDSMGTTAQWEQFYQELLRCNGLLDKLFSRYDCADDFEEDIYEKCAGLEFKNWVFYI
-176 SLLQKPEWVS
+176 SLKQNYDRIQNDYLAYVVANTDCYE
-186 EFSQSSADEIINS
+186 DLRIN
-199 LRKRSDV
+199 LLTGIVHIPRSDGRFHNLYTERKKLV
-206 SSLMESIFKMAEKEG
+206 KGFPESEIAAFIRENQIDPMESIYRYTDNTKMEREA
-221 ITALS
+221 IIS
-226 LTADSLCAWIKDIVA
+226 WVA
-241 QNHTKVVLIWD
+241 QH
-252 EFSGFFRQNRNSL
+252 G
-265 DEFQKIV
+265 
-272 ALCQETHFYFV
+272 Y
-283 IVTHPITSIAG
+283 IAE
-294 ASISKDDP
+294 
-302 MSVVQQ
+302 
-308 RYKQIEIT
+308 IEI
-316 LPPNIAF
+316 I
-323 ELIGH
+323 
-328 AFSVIPAAK
+328 
-337 DQWEV
+337 
-342 MTGDLNSKISA
+342 
-353 SKIAVMKAAVVKS
+353 
-366 DSVMQ
+366 
-371 HMLPIHPM
+371 
-379 AALVLKNIASAFQSN
+379 
-394 QRSMFDFIKTP
+394 
-405 KDLDVHAFQWFIQNT
+405 
-420 RPDSDRSL
+420 
-428 LTVDMLWDFFYE
+428 Y
-440 KGKDYL
+440 
-446 TSDIKLILDTYPQQ
+446 
-460 TNLTE
+460 
-465 KEKVVLKT
+465 
-473 ILIMQAVD
+473 
-481 QRLGGTIPVLKAT
+481 
-494 DQNLSY
+494 
-500 AFEGDWDVYENECKS
+500 
-515 IAKALVKKGVLIQT
+515 
-529 PIADGKQVY
+529 
-538 SAAVLAGDGAK
+538 
-549 IDRLKD
+549 
-555 EVRKNGTITKLVEEG
+555 
-570 TQLASALSLTPP
+570 
-582 LRLRYA
+582 
-588 VNTDTGALPVVTV
+588 
-601 TNFVKMMDQ
+601 
-610 LKVKD
+610 
-615 TSWHFFAVL
+615 
-624 ALARTDEEA
+624 
-633 QTFRNMIKKTIGN
+633 
-646 AEYKTILVIDAL
+646 
-658 SSPLGLELFE
+658 
-668 EYVSYSAMSMY
+668 
-679 YNGNNNQQSKDN
+679 
-691 ARKAREVLDRTW
+691 
-703 RDRIHDGSFIVW
+703 
-715 SYANQDGEKAT
+715 
-726 GANAVHTIMQ
+726 
-736 TVVLNPALAQYLG
+736 PALAQYLG

-780 EFLAQVEQNAQKLPY
+780 EFLAQVEQNAQRLPY

>member
-1 MASKKYC
+1 MLC
-8 EYFDVNESYF
+8 EAVKSYLANAKGVPFFYAVGDENYNQILSELKQNSVIVDRISDFCPKDDKFPDIDDVIDYFRTLDTDYRQNKHVLIGLGEYLALRGSAFAEKILRRLDKTTLGTARVVLLLRCVTQQVNALQMDDNRIVEQNRLYIEENAVSSVTVTCTSYF
-18 PCIDESAIN
+18 SQKDVAI
-27 AGAPWETTYP
+27 GVKKLLH
-37 QETFIDLL
+37 DLEDGL
-45 NSAEKMLGGTT
+45 SRN
-56 NRSIWIHGAYG
+56 IHAI
-67 TGKSQCA
+67 S
-74 YALKKILEVPNDELR
+74 
-89 AYWDR
+89 
-94 YEPLKKNKAL
+94 
-104 LEKLIGHKE
+104 
-113 QGVLTAYRYASGSI
+113 
-127 TSPQL
+127 
-132 LFLAVQESI
+132 
-141 RAALD
+141 ALD
-146 AVPGS
+146 FSQSLVPVS
-151 YKGENTLKESVIA
+151 YIKTPFEAIQHVIPGVE
-164 WLTDSSHNAFVN
+164 LTDSMGTTAQWEQFYQELLRCNG
-176 SLLQKPEWVS
+176 SLDKLFSRYDCADDFEEDIYEKCAGLEFKNWVFYIS
-186 EFSQSSADEIINS
+186 LKQNYDRIQNDYLAYVVANTDCYEDLRIN
-199 LRKRSDV
+199 LLTGIVHIPRSDGRFHNLYTERKKLV
-206 SSLMESIFKMAEKEG
+206 KGFPESEIAAFIRENQIDPMESIYRYTDNTKMECEA
-221 ITALS
+221 IIS
-226 LTADSLCAWIKDIVA
+226 WVA
-241 QNHTKVVLIWD
+241 QH
-252 EFSGFFRQNRNSL
+252 G
-265 DEFQKIV
+265 
-272 ALCQETHFYFV
+272 Y
-283 IVTHPITSIAG
+283 IAE
-294 ASISKDDP
+294 
-302 MSVVQQ
+302 
-308 RYKQIEIT
+308 IEI
-316 LPPNIAF
+316 I
-323 ELIGH
+323 
-328 AFSVIPAAK
+328 
-337 DQWEV
+337 
-342 MTGDLNSKISA
+342 
-353 SKIAVMKAAVVKS
+353 
-366 DSVMQ
+366 
-371 HMLPIHPM
+371 
-379 AALVLKNIASAFQSN
+379 
-394 QRSMFDFIKTP
+394 
-405 KDLDVHAFQWFIQNT
+405 
-420 RPDSDRSL
+420 
-428 LTVDMLWDFFYE
+428 Y
-440 KGKDYL
+440 
-446 TSDIKLILDTYPQQ
+446 
-460 TNLTE
+460 
-465 KEKVVLKT
+465 
-473 ILIMQAVD
+473 
-481 QRLGGTIPVLKAT
+481 
-494 DQNLSY
+494 
-500 AFEGDWDVYENECKS
+500 
-515 IAKALVKKGVLIQT
+515 
-529 PIADGKQVY
+529 
-538 SAAVLAGDGAK
+538 
-549 IDRLKD
+549 
-555 EVRKNGTITKLVEEG
+555 
-570 TQLASALSLTPP
+570 
-582 LRLRYA
+582 
-588 VNTDTGALPVVTV
+588 
-601 TNFVKMMDQ
+601 
-610 LKVKD
+610 
-615 TSWHFFAVL
+615 
-624 ALARTDEEA
+624 
-633 QTFRNMIKKTIGN
+633 
-646 AEYKTILVIDAL
+646 
-658 SSPLGLELFE
+658 
-668 EYVSYSAMSMY
+668 
-679 YNGNNNQQSKDN
+679 
-691 ARKAREVLDRTW
+691 
-703 RDRIHDGSFIVW
+703 
-715 SYANQDGEKAT
+715 
-726 GANAVHTIMQ
+726 
-736 TVVLNPALAQYLG
+736 PALAQYLG

-870 KEPRLDE
+870 KGPRLDE

>member
-1 MASKKYC
+1 MDFSQSL
-8 EYFDVNESYF
+8 VPVSYIKTPF
-18 PCIDESAIN
+18 EAIQHVI
-27 AGAPWETTYP
+27 P
-37 QETFIDLL
+37 
-45 NSAEKMLGGTT
+45 
-56 NRSIWIHGAYG
+56 
-67 TGKSQCA
+67 
-74 YALKKILEVPNDELR
+74 
-89 AYWDR
+89 
-94 YEPLKKNKAL
+94 
-104 LEKLIGHKE
+104 
-113 QGVLTAYRYASGSI
+113 GV
-127 TSPQL
+127 
-132 LFLAVQESI
+132 E
-141 RAALD
+141 
-146 AVPGS
+146 
-151 YKGENTLKESVIA
+151 
-164 WLTDSSHNAFVN
+164 LTDSMGTTAQWEQFYQELLRCNG
-176 SLLQKPEWVS
+176 SLGKLFSRYDCADDFEEDIYEKCAGLEFKNWVFYIS
-186 EFSQSSADEIINS
+186 LKQNYDRIQNDYLAYVVANTDCYEDLRIN
-199 LRKRSDV
+199 LLTGIVHIPRSDGRFHNLYTERKKLV
-206 SSLMESIFKMAEKEG
+206 KGFPESEIAAFIRENQIDPMESIYRYTDNTKMEREA
-221 ITALS
+221 IIS
-226 LTADSLCAWIKDIVA
+226 WVA
-241 QNHTKVVLIWD
+241 QH
-252 EFSGFFRQNRNSL
+252 G
-265 DEFQKIV
+265 
-272 ALCQETHFYFV
+272 Y
-283 IVTHPITSIAG
+283 IAE
-294 ASISKDDP
+294 
-302 MSVVQQ
+302 
-308 RYKQIEIT
+308 IEI
-316 LPPNIAF
+316 I
-323 ELIGH
+323 
-328 AFSVIPAAK
+328 
-337 DQWEV
+337 
-342 MTGDLNSKISA
+342 
-353 SKIAVMKAAVVKS
+353 
-366 DSVMQ
+366 
-371 HMLPIHPM
+371 
-379 AALVLKNIASAFQSN
+379 
-394 QRSMFDFIKTP
+394 
-405 KDLDVHAFQWFIQNT
+405 
-420 RPDSDRSL
+420 
-428 LTVDMLWDFFYE
+428 Y
-440 KGKDYL
+440 
-446 TSDIKLILDTYPQQ
+446 
-460 TNLTE
+460 
-465 KEKVVLKT
+465 
-473 ILIMQAVD
+473 
-481 QRLGGTIPVLKAT
+481 
-494 DQNLSY
+494 
-500 AFEGDWDVYENECKS
+500 
-515 IAKALVKKGVLIQT
+515 
-529 PIADGKQVY
+529 
-538 SAAVLAGDGAK
+538 
-549 IDRLKD
+549 
-555 EVRKNGTITKLVEEG
+555 
-570 TQLASALSLTPP
+570 
-582 LRLRYA
+582 
-588 VNTDTGALPVVTV
+588 
-601 TNFVKMMDQ
+601 
-610 LKVKD
+610 
-615 TSWHFFAVL
+615 
-624 ALARTDEEA
+624 
-633 QTFRNMIKKTIGN
+633 
-646 AEYKTILVIDAL
+646 
-658 SSPLGLELFE
+658 
-668 EYVSYSAMSMY
+668 
-679 YNGNNNQQSKDN
+679 
-691 ARKAREVLDRTW
+691 
-703 RDRIHDGSFIVW
+703 
-715 SYANQDGEKAT
+715 
-726 GANAVHTIMQ
+726 
-736 TVVLNPALAQYLG
+736 PALAQYLG

>member
-1 MASKKYC
+1 MLC
-8 EYFDVNESYF
+8 EAVKSYLANAKGVPFFYAVGDENYNQILSELKQNSVIVDRISDFCPKDDKFPDIDDVIDYFRTLDTDYRQNKHVLIGLGEYLALRGSAFAEKILRRLDKTTLGTARVVLLLRCVTQQVNALQMDDNRIVEQNRLYIEENAVSSVTVTCTSYF
-18 PCIDESAIN
+18 SQKDVAI
-27 AGAPWETTYP
+27 GVKKLLH
-37 QETFIDLL
+37 DLEDGL
-45 NSAEKMLGGTT
+45 SRN
-56 NRSIWIHGAYG
+56 IHAI
-67 TGKSQCA
+67 S
-74 YALKKILEVPNDELR
+74 
-89 AYWDR
+89 
-94 YEPLKKNKAL
+94 
-104 LEKLIGHKE
+104 
-113 QGVLTAYRYASGSI
+113 
-127 TSPQL
+127 
-132 LFLAVQESI
+132 
-141 RAALD
+141 ALD
-146 AVPGS
+146 FSQSLVPVS
-151 YKGENTLKESVIA
+151 YIKTPFEAIQHVIPGVE
-164 WLTDSSHNAFVN
+164 LTDSMGTTAQWEQFYQELLRCNG
-176 SLLQKPEWVS
+176 SLDKLFSRYDCADDFEEDIYEKCAGLEFKNWVFYIS
-186 EFSQSSADEIINS
+186 LKQNYDRIQNDYLAYVVANTDCYEDLRIN
-199 LRKRSDV
+199 LLTGIVHIPRSDGRFHNLYTERKKLV
-206 SSLMESIFKMAEKEG
+206 KGFPESEIAAFIRENQIDPMESIYRYTDNTKMEREA
-221 ITALS
+221 IIS
-226 LTADSLCAWIKDIVA
+226 WVA
-241 QNHTKVVLIWD
+241 QH
-252 EFSGFFRQNRNSL
+252 G
-265 DEFQKIV
+265 
-272 ALCQETHFYFV
+272 Y
-283 IVTHPITSIAG
+283 IAE
-294 ASISKDDP
+294 
-302 MSVVQQ
+302 
-308 RYKQIEIT
+308 IE
-316 LPPNIAF
+316 NI
-323 ELIGH
+323 
-328 AFSVIPAAK
+328 
-337 DQWEV
+337 
-342 MTGDLNSKISA
+342 
-353 SKIAVMKAAVVKS
+353 
-366 DSVMQ
+366 
-371 HMLPIHPM
+371 
-379 AALVLKNIASAFQSN
+379 
-394 QRSMFDFIKTP
+394 
-405 KDLDVHAFQWFIQNT
+405 
-420 RPDSDRSL
+420 
-428 LTVDMLWDFFYE
+428 Y
-440 KGKDYL
+440 
-446 TSDIKLILDTYPQQ
+446 
-460 TNLTE
+460 
-465 KEKVVLKT
+465 
-473 ILIMQAVD
+473 
-481 QRLGGTIPVLKAT
+481 
-494 DQNLSY
+494 
-500 AFEGDWDVYENECKS
+500 
-515 IAKALVKKGVLIQT
+515 
-529 PIADGKQVY
+529 
-538 SAAVLAGDGAK
+538 
-549 IDRLKD
+549 
-555 EVRKNGTITKLVEEG
+555 
-570 TQLASALSLTPP
+570 
-582 LRLRYA
+582 
-588 VNTDTGALPVVTV
+588 
-601 TNFVKMMDQ
+601 
-610 LKVKD
+610 
-615 TSWHFFAVL
+615 
-624 ALARTDEEA
+624 
-633 QTFRNMIKKTIGN
+633 
-646 AEYKTILVIDAL
+646 
-658 SSPLGLELFE
+658 
-668 EYVSYSAMSMY
+668 
-679 YNGNNNQQSKDN
+679 
-691 ARKAREVLDRTW
+691 
-703 RDRIHDGSFIVW
+703 
-715 SYANQDGEKAT
+715 
-726 GANAVHTIMQ
+726 
-736 TVVLNPALAQYLG
+736 PALAQYLG

-795 THLETRDSAIL
+795 TYLETRDSAIL

>member
-1 MASKKYC
+1 MLC
-8 EYFDVNESYF
+8 EAVKSYLANAKGVPFFYAVGDENYNQILSELKQNSVIVDRISDFCPKDDKFPDIDDVIDYFRTLDTDYRQNKHVLIGLGEYLALRGSAFAEKILRRLDKTTLGTARVVLLLRCVTQQVNALQMDDNRIVEQNRLYIEENAVSSVTVTCTSYF
-18 PCIDESAIN
+18 SQKDVAI
-27 AGAPWETTYP
+27 GVKKLLH
-37 QETFIDLL
+37 DLEDGL
-45 NSAEKMLGGTT
+45 SRN
-56 NRSIWIHGAYG
+56 IHAI
-67 TGKSQCA
+67 S
-74 YALKKILEVPNDELR
+74 
-89 AYWDR
+89 
-94 YEPLKKNKAL
+94 
-104 LEKLIGHKE
+104 
-113 QGVLTAYRYASGSI
+113 
-127 TSPQL
+127 
-132 LFLAVQESI
+132 
-141 RAALD
+141 ALD
-146 AVPGS
+146 FSQSLVPVS
-151 YKGENTLKESVIA
+151 YIKTPFEAIQHVIPGVE
-164 WLTDSSHNAFVN
+164 LTDSMGTTAQWEQFYQELLRCNGLLDKLFSRYDCADDFEEDIYEKCAGLEFKNWVFYISLKQNYDRIQNDYLAYVVVN
-176 SLLQKPEWVS
+176 TDCYEDLRINLLTGIVHIP
-186 EFSQSSADEIINS
+186 
-199 LRKRSDV
+199 RSDGRFHNLYTERKKLV
-206 SSLMESIFKMAEKEG
+206 KGFPESEIAAFIRENQIDPMESIYRYTDNTKMEREA
-221 ITALS
+221 IIS
-226 LTADSLCAWIKDIVA
+226 WVA
-241 QNHTKVVLIWD
+241 QH
-252 EFSGFFRQNRNSL
+252 G
-265 DEFQKIV
+265 
-272 ALCQETHFYFV
+272 Y
-283 IVTHPITSIAG
+283 IAE
-294 ASISKDDP
+294 
-302 MSVVQQ
+302 
-308 RYKQIEIT
+308 IEI
-316 LPPNIAF
+316 I
-323 ELIGH
+323 
-328 AFSVIPAAK
+328 
-337 DQWEV
+337 
-342 MTGDLNSKISA
+342 
-353 SKIAVMKAAVVKS
+353 
-366 DSVMQ
+366 
-371 HMLPIHPM
+371 
-379 AALVLKNIASAFQSN
+379 
-394 QRSMFDFIKTP
+394 
-405 KDLDVHAFQWFIQNT
+405 
-420 RPDSDRSL
+420 
-428 LTVDMLWDFFYE
+428 Y
-440 KGKDYL
+440 
-446 TSDIKLILDTYPQQ
+446 
-460 TNLTE
+460 
-465 KEKVVLKT
+465 
-473 ILIMQAVD
+473 
-481 QRLGGTIPVLKAT
+481 
-494 DQNLSY
+494 
-500 AFEGDWDVYENECKS
+500 
-515 IAKALVKKGVLIQT
+515 
-529 PIADGKQVY
+529 
-538 SAAVLAGDGAK
+538 
-549 IDRLKD
+549 
-555 EVRKNGTITKLVEEG
+555 
-570 TQLASALSLTPP
+570 
-582 LRLRYA
+582 
-588 VNTDTGALPVVTV
+588 
-601 TNFVKMMDQ
+601 
-610 LKVKD
+610 
-615 TSWHFFAVL
+615 
-624 ALARTDEEA
+624 
-633 QTFRNMIKKTIGN
+633 
-646 AEYKTILVIDAL
+646 
-658 SSPLGLELFE
+658 
-668 EYVSYSAMSMY
+668 
-679 YNGNNNQQSKDN
+679 
-691 ARKAREVLDRTW
+691 
-703 RDRIHDGSFIVW
+703 
-715 SYANQDGEKAT
+715 
-726 GANAVHTIMQ
+726 
-736 TVVLNPALAQYLG
+736 PALAQYLG

-780 EFLAQVEQNAQKLPY
+780 EFLAQVEQNAQRLPY

>member
-1 MASKKYC
+1 MLC
-8 EYFDVNESYF
+8 EAVKSYLANAKGVPFFYAVGDENYNQILSELKQNSVIVDRISDFCPKDDKFPDIDDVIDYFRTLDTDYRQNKHVLIGLGEYLALRGSAFAEKILRRLDKTTLGTARVVLLLRCVTQQVNALQMDDNRIVEQNRLYIEENAVSSVTVTCTSYF
-18 PCIDESAIN
+18 SQKDVAI
-27 AGAPWETTYP
+27 GVKKLLH
-37 QETFIDLL
+37 DLEDGL
-45 NSAEKMLGGTT
+45 SRN
-56 NRSIWIHGAYG
+56 IHAI
-67 TGKSQCA
+67 S
-74 YALKKILEVPNDELR
+74 
-89 AYWDR
+89 
-94 YEPLKKNKAL
+94 
-104 LEKLIGHKE
+104 
-113 QGVLTAYRYASGSI
+113 
-127 TSPQL
+127 
-132 LFLAVQESI
+132 
-141 RAALD
+141 ALD
-146 AVPGS
+146 FSQSLVPVS
-151 YKGENTLKESVIA
+151 YIKTPFEAIQHVIPGVE
-164 WLTDSSHNAFVN
+164 LTDSMGTTAQWEQFYQELLRCNG
-176 SLLQKPEWVS
+176 SLDKLFSRYDCADDFEEDIYEKCAGLEFKNWVFYIS
-186 EFSQSSADEIINS
+186 LKQNYDRIQNDYLAYVVANTDCYEDLRIN
-199 LRKRSDV
+199 LLTGIVHIPRSDGRFHNLYTERKKLV
-206 SSLMESIFKMAEKEG
+206 KGFPESEIAAFIRENQIDQMESIYRYTDNTKMEREA
-221 ITALS
+221 IIS
-226 LTADSLCAWIKDIVA
+226 WVA
-241 QNHTKVVLIWD
+241 QH
-252 EFSGFFRQNRNSL
+252 G
-265 DEFQKIV
+265 
-272 ALCQETHFYFV
+272 Y
-283 IVTHPITSIAG
+283 IAE
-294 ASISKDDP
+294 
-302 MSVVQQ
+302 
-308 RYKQIEIT
+308 IEI
-316 LPPNIAF
+316 I
-323 ELIGH
+323 
-328 AFSVIPAAK
+328 
-337 DQWEV
+337 
-342 MTGDLNSKISA
+342 
-353 SKIAVMKAAVVKS
+353 
-366 DSVMQ
+366 
-371 HMLPIHPM
+371 
-379 AALVLKNIASAFQSN
+379 
-394 QRSMFDFIKTP
+394 
-405 KDLDVHAFQWFIQNT
+405 
-420 RPDSDRSL
+420 
-428 LTVDMLWDFFYE
+428 Y
-440 KGKDYL
+440 
-446 TSDIKLILDTYPQQ
+446 
-460 TNLTE
+460 
-465 KEKVVLKT
+465 
-473 ILIMQAVD
+473 
-481 QRLGGTIPVLKAT
+481 
-494 DQNLSY
+494 
-500 AFEGDWDVYENECKS
+500 
-515 IAKALVKKGVLIQT
+515 
-529 PIADGKQVY
+529 
-538 SAAVLAGDGAK
+538 
-549 IDRLKD
+549 
-555 EVRKNGTITKLVEEG
+555 
-570 TQLASALSLTPP
+570 
-582 LRLRYA
+582 
-588 VNTDTGALPVVTV
+588 
-601 TNFVKMMDQ
+601 
-610 LKVKD
+610 
-615 TSWHFFAVL
+615 
-624 ALARTDEEA
+624 
-633 QTFRNMIKKTIGN
+633 
-646 AEYKTILVIDAL
+646 
-658 SSPLGLELFE
+658 
-668 EYVSYSAMSMY
+668 
-679 YNGNNNQQSKDN
+679 
-691 ARKAREVLDRTW
+691 
-703 RDRIHDGSFIVW
+703 
-715 SYANQDGEKAT
+715 
-726 GANAVHTIMQ
+726 
-736 TVVLNPALAQYLG
+736 PALAQYLG

-877 IKHKEEGGYFYR
+877 IKHKEKGGYFYR

>member
-1 MASKKYC
+1 MLC
-8 EYFDVNESYF
+8 EAVKSYLANAKGVPFFYAVGDENYNQILSELKQNSVIVDRISDFCPKDDKFPDIDDVIDYFRTLDTDYRQNKHVLIGLGEYLALRGSAFAEKILRRLDKTTLGTARVVLLLRCVTQQVNALQMDDNRIVEQNRLYIEENAVSSVTVTCTSYF
-18 PCIDESAIN
+18 SQKDVAI
-27 AGAPWETTYP
+27 GVKKLLH
-37 QETFIDLL
+37 DLEDGL
-45 NSAEKMLGGTT
+45 SRN
-56 NRSIWIHGAYG
+56 IHAI
-67 TGKSQCA
+67 S
-74 YALKKILEVPNDELR
+74 
-89 AYWDR
+89 
-94 YEPLKKNKAL
+94 
-104 LEKLIGHKE
+104 
-113 QGVLTAYRYASGSI
+113 
-127 TSPQL
+127 
-132 LFLAVQESI
+132 
-141 RAALD
+141 ALD
-146 AVPGS
+146 FSQSLVPVS
-151 YKGENTLKESVIA
+151 YIKTPFEAIQHVIPGVE
-164 WLTDSSHNAFVN
+164 LTDSMGTTAQWEQFYQELLRCNG
-176 SLLQKPEWVS
+176 SLDKLFSRYDCADDFEEDIYEKCAGLEFKNWVFYIS
-186 EFSQSSADEIINS
+186 LKQNYDRIQNDYLAYVVANTDCYEDLRIN
-199 LRKRSDV
+199 LLTGIVHIPRSDGRFHNLYTERKELV
-206 SSLMESIFKMAEKEG
+206 KGFPESEIAAFIRENQIDPMESIYRYTDNTKMEREA
-221 ITALS
+221 IIS
-226 LTADSLCAWIKDIVA
+226 WVA
-241 QNHTKVVLIWD
+241 QH
-252 EFSGFFRQNRNSL
+252 G
-265 DEFQKIV
+265 
-272 ALCQETHFYFV
+272 Y
-283 IVTHPITSIAG
+283 IAE
-294 ASISKDDP
+294 
-302 MSVVQQ
+302 
-308 RYKQIEIT
+308 IE
-316 LPPNIAF
+316 NI
-323 ELIGH
+323 
-328 AFSVIPAAK
+328 
-337 DQWEV
+337 
-342 MTGDLNSKISA
+342 
-353 SKIAVMKAAVVKS
+353 
-366 DSVMQ
+366 
-371 HMLPIHPM
+371 
-379 AALVLKNIASAFQSN
+379 
-394 QRSMFDFIKTP
+394 
-405 KDLDVHAFQWFIQNT
+405 
-420 RPDSDRSL
+420 
-428 LTVDMLWDFFYE
+428 Y
-440 KGKDYL
+440 
-446 TSDIKLILDTYPQQ
+446 
-460 TNLTE
+460 
-465 KEKVVLKT
+465 
-473 ILIMQAVD
+473 
-481 QRLGGTIPVLKAT
+481 
-494 DQNLSY
+494 
-500 AFEGDWDVYENECKS
+500 
-515 IAKALVKKGVLIQT
+515 
-529 PIADGKQVY
+529 
-538 SAAVLAGDGAK
+538 
-549 IDRLKD
+549 
-555 EVRKNGTITKLVEEG
+555 
-570 TQLASALSLTPP
+570 
-582 LRLRYA
+582 
-588 VNTDTGALPVVTV
+588 
-601 TNFVKMMDQ
+601 
-610 LKVKD
+610 
-615 TSWHFFAVL
+615 
-624 ALARTDEEA
+624 
-633 QTFRNMIKKTIGN
+633 
-646 AEYKTILVIDAL
+646 
-658 SSPLGLELFE
+658 
-668 EYVSYSAMSMY
+668 
-679 YNGNNNQQSKDN
+679 
-691 ARKAREVLDRTW
+691 
-703 RDRIHDGSFIVW
+703 
-715 SYANQDGEKAT
+715 
-726 GANAVHTIMQ
+726 
-736 TVVLNPALAQYLG
+736 PALAQYLG

>member
-1 MASKKYC
+1 MLC
-8 EYFDVNESYF
+8 EAVKSYLANAKGVPFFYAVGDENYNQILSELKQNSVIVDRISDFCPKDDKFPDIDDVIDYFRTLDTDYRQNKHALIGLGEYLALRGSAFAEKILRRLDKTTLGTARVVLLLRCVTQQVNALQMDDNRIVEQNRLYIEENAVSSVTVTCTSYF
-18 PCIDESAIN
+18 SQKDVAI
-27 AGAPWETTYP
+27 GVKKLLH
-37 QETFIDLL
+37 DLEDGL
-45 NSAEKMLGGTT
+45 SRN
-56 NRSIWIHGAYG
+56 IHAI
-67 TGKSQCA
+67 S
-74 YALKKILEVPNDELR
+74 
-89 AYWDR
+89 
-94 YEPLKKNKAL
+94 
-104 LEKLIGHKE
+104 
-113 QGVLTAYRYASGSI
+113 
-127 TSPQL
+127 
-132 LFLAVQESI
+132 
-141 RAALD
+141 ALD
-146 AVPGS
+146 FSQSLVPIS
-151 YKGENTLKESVIA
+151 YIKTPFEAIQHVIPGVE
-164 WLTDSSHNAFVN
+164 LTDSMGTTAQWEQFYQELLRCNG
-176 SLLQKPEWVS
+176 SLDKLFSRYDCADDFEEDIYEKCAGLEFKNWVFYIS
-186 EFSQSSADEIINS
+186 LKQNYDRIQNDYLAYVVANTDCYEDLRIN
-199 LRKRSDV
+199 LLTGIVHIPRSDERFHNLYTERKKLV
-206 SSLMESIFKMAEKEG
+206 KGFPESEIAAFIRENQIDPMESIYRYTDNTKMEREA
-221 ITALS
+221 IIS
-226 LTADSLCAWIKDIVA
+226 WVA
-241 QNHTKVVLIWD
+241 QH
-252 EFSGFFRQNRNSL
+252 G
-265 DEFQKIV
+265 
-272 ALCQETHFYFV
+272 Y
-283 IVTHPITSIAG
+283 IAE
-294 ASISKDDP
+294 
-302 MSVVQQ
+302 
-308 RYKQIEIT
+308 IEI
-316 LPPNIAF
+316 I
-323 ELIGH
+323 
-328 AFSVIPAAK
+328 
-337 DQWEV
+337 
-342 MTGDLNSKISA
+342 
-353 SKIAVMKAAVVKS
+353 
-366 DSVMQ
+366 
-371 HMLPIHPM
+371 
-379 AALVLKNIASAFQSN
+379 
-394 QRSMFDFIKTP
+394 
-405 KDLDVHAFQWFIQNT
+405 
-420 RPDSDRSL
+420 
-428 LTVDMLWDFFYE
+428 Y
-440 KGKDYL
+440 
-446 TSDIKLILDTYPQQ
+446 
-460 TNLTE
+460 
-465 KEKVVLKT
+465 
-473 ILIMQAVD
+473 
-481 QRLGGTIPVLKAT
+481 
-494 DQNLSY
+494 
-500 AFEGDWDVYENECKS
+500 
-515 IAKALVKKGVLIQT
+515 
-529 PIADGKQVY
+529 
-538 SAAVLAGDGAK
+538 
-549 IDRLKD
+549 
-555 EVRKNGTITKLVEEG
+555 
-570 TQLASALSLTPP
+570 
-582 LRLRYA
+582 
-588 VNTDTGALPVVTV
+588 
-601 TNFVKMMDQ
+601 
-610 LKVKD
+610 
-615 TSWHFFAVL
+615 
-624 ALARTDEEA
+624 
-633 QTFRNMIKKTIGN
+633 
-646 AEYKTILVIDAL
+646 
-658 SSPLGLELFE
+658 
-668 EYVSYSAMSMY
+668 
-679 YNGNNNQQSKDN
+679 
-691 ARKAREVLDRTW
+691 
-703 RDRIHDGSFIVW
+703 
-715 SYANQDGEKAT
+715 
-726 GANAVHTIMQ
+726 
-736 TVVLNPALAQYLG
+736 PALAQYLG

>member
-1 MASKKYC
+1 MLC
-8 EYFDVNESYF
+8 EAVKSYLANAKGVPFFYAVGDENYNQILSELKQNSVIVDRISDFCPKDDKFPDIDDVIDYFRTLDTDYRQNKHVLIGLGEYLALRGSAFAEKILRRLDKTTLGTARVVLLLRCVTQQVNALQMDDNRIVEQNRLYIEENAVSSVTVTCTSYF
-18 PCIDESAIN
+18 SQKDVAI
-27 AGAPWETTYP
+27 GVKKLLH
-37 QETFIDLL
+37 DLEDGL
-45 NSAEKMLGGTT
+45 SRN
-56 NRSIWIHGAYG
+56 IHAI
-67 TGKSQCA
+67 S
-74 YALKKILEVPNDELR
+74 
-89 AYWDR
+89 
-94 YEPLKKNKAL
+94 
-104 LEKLIGHKE
+104 
-113 QGVLTAYRYASGSI
+113 
-127 TSPQL
+127 
-132 LFLAVQESI
+132 
-141 RAALD
+141 ALD
-146 AVPGS
+146 FSQSLVPVS
-151 YKGENTLKESVIA
+151 YIKTPFEAIQHVIPGVE
-164 WLTDSSHNAFVN
+164 LTDSMGTTAQWEQFYQELLRCNG
-176 SLLQKPEWVS
+176 SLDKLFSRYDCADDFEEDIYEKCAGLEFKNWVFYIS
-186 EFSQSSADEIINS
+186 LKQNYDRIQNDYLAYVVANTDCYEDLRIN
-199 LRKRSDV
+199 LLTGIVHIPRSDGRFHNLYTERKKLV
-206 SSLMESIFKMAEKEG
+206 KGFPESEIAAFIRENQIDPMESIYRYTDNTKMEREA
-221 ITALS
+221 IIS
-226 LTADSLCAWIKDIVA
+226 WVA
-241 QNHTKVVLIWD
+241 QH
-252 EFSGFFRQNRNSL
+252 G
-265 DEFQKIV
+265 
-272 ALCQETHFYFV
+272 Y
-283 IVTHPITSIAG
+283 IAE
-294 ASISKDDP
+294 
-302 MSVVQQ
+302 
-308 RYKQIEIT
+308 IEI
-316 LPPNIAF
+316 I
-323 ELIGH
+323 
-328 AFSVIPAAK
+328 
-337 DQWEV
+337 
-342 MTGDLNSKISA
+342 
-353 SKIAVMKAAVVKS
+353 
-366 DSVMQ
+366 
-371 HMLPIHPM
+371 
-379 AALVLKNIASAFQSN
+379 
-394 QRSMFDFIKTP
+394 
-405 KDLDVHAFQWFIQNT
+405 
-420 RPDSDRSL
+420 
-428 LTVDMLWDFFYE
+428 Y
-440 KGKDYL
+440 
-446 TSDIKLILDTYPQQ
+446 
-460 TNLTE
+460 
-465 KEKVVLKT
+465 
-473 ILIMQAVD
+473 
-481 QRLGGTIPVLKAT
+481 
-494 DQNLSY
+494 
-500 AFEGDWDVYENECKS
+500 
-515 IAKALVKKGVLIQT
+515 
-529 PIADGKQVY
+529 
-538 SAAVLAGDGAK
+538 
-549 IDRLKD
+549 
-555 EVRKNGTITKLVEEG
+555 
-570 TQLASALSLTPP
+570 
-582 LRLRYA
+582 
-588 VNTDTGALPVVTV
+588 
-601 TNFVKMMDQ
+601 
-610 LKVKD
+610 
-615 TSWHFFAVL
+615 
-624 ALARTDEEA
+624 
-633 QTFRNMIKKTIGN
+633 
-646 AEYKTILVIDAL
+646 
-658 SSPLGLELFE
+658 
-668 EYVSYSAMSMY
+668 
-679 YNGNNNQQSKDN
+679 
-691 ARKAREVLDRTW
+691 
-703 RDRIHDGSFIVW
+703 
-715 SYANQDGEKAT
+715 
-726 GANAVHTIMQ
+726 
-736 TVVLNPALAQYLG
+736 PALAQYLG

-907 IDRAATELAMHT
+907 IDRAETELAMHT

>member
-1 MASKKYC
+1 MQMDDNRIVEQNRLYIEENAVSSVTVTC
-8 EYFDVNESYF
+8 TSYF
-18 PCIDESAIN
+18 SQKDVAI
-27 AGAPWETTYP
+27 GVKKLLH
-37 QETFIDLL
+37 DLEDGL
-45 NSAEKMLGGTT
+45 SRN
-56 NRSIWIHGAYG
+56 IHAI
-67 TGKSQCA
+67 S
-74 YALKKILEVPNDELR
+74 
-89 AYWDR
+89 
-94 YEPLKKNKAL
+94 
-104 LEKLIGHKE
+104 
-113 QGVLTAYRYASGSI
+113 
-127 TSPQL
+127 
-132 LFLAVQESI
+132 
-141 RAALD
+141 ALD
-146 AVPGS
+146 FSQSLVPVS
-151 YKGENTLKESVIA
+151 YIKTPFEAIQHVIPGVE
-164 WLTDSSHNAFVN
+164 LTDSMGTTAQWEQFYQELLRCNG
-176 SLLQKPEWVS
+176 SLDKLFSRYDCADDFEEDIYEKCAGLEFKNWVFYIS
-186 EFSQSSADEIINS
+186 LKQNYDRIQNDYLAYVVANTDCYEDLRIN
-199 LRKRSDV
+199 LLTGIVHIPRSDGRFHNLYTERKKLV
-206 SSLMESIFKMAEKEG
+206 KGFPESEIAAFIRENQIDPMESIYRYTDNTKMEREA
-221 ITALS
+221 IIS
-226 LTADSLCAWIKDIVA
+226 WVA
-241 QNHTKVVLIWD
+241 QH
-252 EFSGFFRQNRNSL
+252 G
-265 DEFQKIV
+265 
-272 ALCQETHFYFV
+272 Y
-283 IVTHPITSIAG
+283 IAE
-294 ASISKDDP
+294 
-302 MSVVQQ
+302 
-308 RYKQIEIT
+308 IEI
-316 LPPNIAF
+316 I
-323 ELIGH
+323 
-328 AFSVIPAAK
+328 
-337 DQWEV
+337 
-342 MTGDLNSKISA
+342 
-353 SKIAVMKAAVVKS
+353 
-366 DSVMQ
+366 
-371 HMLPIHPM
+371 
-379 AALVLKNIASAFQSN
+379 
-394 QRSMFDFIKTP
+394 
-405 KDLDVHAFQWFIQNT
+405 
-420 RPDSDRSL
+420 
-428 LTVDMLWDFFYE
+428 Y
-440 KGKDYL
+440 
-446 TSDIKLILDTYPQQ
+446 
-460 TNLTE
+460 
-465 KEKVVLKT
+465 
-473 ILIMQAVD
+473 
-481 QRLGGTIPVLKAT
+481 
-494 DQNLSY
+494 
-500 AFEGDWDVYENECKS
+500 
-515 IAKALVKKGVLIQT
+515 
-529 PIADGKQVY
+529 
-538 SAAVLAGDGAK
+538 
-549 IDRLKD
+549 
-555 EVRKNGTITKLVEEG
+555 
-570 TQLASALSLTPP
+570 
-582 LRLRYA
+582 
-588 VNTDTGALPVVTV
+588 
-601 TNFVKMMDQ
+601 
-610 LKVKD
+610 
-615 TSWHFFAVL
+615 
-624 ALARTDEEA
+624 
-633 QTFRNMIKKTIGN
+633 
-646 AEYKTILVIDAL
+646 
-658 SSPLGLELFE
+658 
-668 EYVSYSAMSMY
+668 
-679 YNGNNNQQSKDN
+679 
-691 ARKAREVLDRTW
+691 
-703 RDRIHDGSFIVW
+703 
-715 SYANQDGEKAT
+715 
-726 GANAVHTIMQ
+726 
-736 TVVLNPALAQYLG
+736 PALAQYLG

>member
-1 MASKKYC
+1 MLC
-8 EYFDVNESYF
+8 EAVKSYLANAKGVPFFYAVGDENYNQILSELKQNSVIVDRISDFCPKDDKFPDIDDVIDYFRTLDTDYRQNKHVLIGLGEYLALRGSAFAEKILRRLDKTTLGTARVVLLLRCVTQQVNALQMDDNRIVEQNRLYIEENAVSSVTVTCTSYF
-18 PCIDESAIN
+18 SQKDVAI
-27 AGAPWETTYP
+27 GVKKLLH
-37 QETFIDLL
+37 DLEDGL
-45 NSAEKMLGGTT
+45 FRN
-56 NRSIWIHGAYG
+56 IHAI
-67 TGKSQCA
+67 S
-74 YALKKILEVPNDELR
+74 
-89 AYWDR
+89 
-94 YEPLKKNKAL
+94 
-104 LEKLIGHKE
+104 
-113 QGVLTAYRYASGSI
+113 
-127 TSPQL
+127 
-132 LFLAVQESI
+132 
-141 RAALD
+141 ALD
-146 AVPGS
+146 FSQSLVPVS
-151 YKGENTLKESVIA
+151 YIKTPFEAIQHVIPGVE
-164 WLTDSSHNAFVN
+164 LTDSMGTTAQWEQFYLELLRCNG
-176 SLLQKPEWVS
+176 SLDKLFSRYDCADDFEEDIYEKCAGLEFKNWVFYIS
-186 EFSQSSADEIINS
+186 LKQNYDRIQNDYLAYVVANTDCYEDLRIN
-199 LRKRSDV
+199 LLTGIVHIPRSDGRFHNLYTERKKLV
-206 SSLMESIFKMAEKEG
+206 KGFPESEIAAFIRENQIDPMESIYRYTDNTKMEREA
-221 ITALS
+221 IIS
-226 LTADSLCAWIKDIVA
+226 WVA
-241 QNHTKVVLIWD
+241 QH
-252 EFSGFFRQNRNSL
+252 G
-265 DEFQKIV
+265 
-272 ALCQETHFYFV
+272 Y
-283 IVTHPITSIAG
+283 IAE
-294 ASISKDDP
+294 
-302 MSVVQQ
+302 
-308 RYKQIEIT
+308 IEI
-316 LPPNIAF
+316 I
-323 ELIGH
+323 
-328 AFSVIPAAK
+328 
-337 DQWEV
+337 
-342 MTGDLNSKISA
+342 
-353 SKIAVMKAAVVKS
+353 
-366 DSVMQ
+366 
-371 HMLPIHPM
+371 
-379 AALVLKNIASAFQSN
+379 
-394 QRSMFDFIKTP
+394 
-405 KDLDVHAFQWFIQNT
+405 
-420 RPDSDRSL
+420 
-428 LTVDMLWDFFYE
+428 Y
-440 KGKDYL
+440 
-446 TSDIKLILDTYPQQ
+446 
-460 TNLTE
+460 
-465 KEKVVLKT
+465 
-473 ILIMQAVD
+473 
-481 QRLGGTIPVLKAT
+481 
-494 DQNLSY
+494 
-500 AFEGDWDVYENECKS
+500 
-515 IAKALVKKGVLIQT
+515 
-529 PIADGKQVY
+529 
-538 SAAVLAGDGAK
+538 
-549 IDRLKD
+549 
-555 EVRKNGTITKLVEEG
+555 
-570 TQLASALSLTPP
+570 
-582 LRLRYA
+582 
-588 VNTDTGALPVVTV
+588 
-601 TNFVKMMDQ
+601 
-610 LKVKD
+610 
-615 TSWHFFAVL
+615 
-624 ALARTDEEA
+624 
-633 QTFRNMIKKTIGN
+633 
-646 AEYKTILVIDAL
+646 
-658 SSPLGLELFE
+658 
-668 EYVSYSAMSMY
+668 
-679 YNGNNNQQSKDN
+679 
-691 ARKAREVLDRTW
+691 
-703 RDRIHDGSFIVW
+703 
-715 SYANQDGEKAT
+715 
-726 GANAVHTIMQ
+726 
-736 TVVLNPALAQYLG
+736 PALAQYLG

>member
-1 MASKKYC
+1 MLC
-8 EYFDVNESYF
+8 EAVKSYLANAKGVPFFYAVGDENYNQILSELKQNSVIVDRISDFCPKDDKFPDIDDVIDYFRTLDTDYRQNKHVLIGLGEYLALRGSAFAEKILRRLDKTTLGTARVVLLLRCVTQQVNALQMDDNRIVEQNRLYIEENAVSSVTVTCTSYF
-18 PCIDESAIN
+18 SQKDVAI
-27 AGAPWETTYP
+27 GVKKLLH
-37 QETFIDLL
+37 DLEDGL
-45 NSAEKMLGGTT
+45 SRN
-56 NRSIWIHGAYG
+56 IHAI
-67 TGKSQCA
+67 S
-74 YALKKILEVPNDELR
+74 
-89 AYWDR
+89 
-94 YEPLKKNKAL
+94 
-104 LEKLIGHKE
+104 
-113 QGVLTAYRYASGSI
+113 
-127 TSPQL
+127 
-132 LFLAVQESI
+132 
-141 RAALD
+141 ALD
-146 AVPGS
+146 FSQSLVPVS
-151 YKGENTLKESVIA
+151 YIKTPFEAIQHVIPGVE
-164 WLTDSSHNAFVN
+164 LTDSMGTTAQWEQFYQELLRCNGLLDKLFSRYDCADDFEEDIYEKCAGLEFKNWVFYI
-176 SLLQKPEWVS
+176 SLKQNYDRIQNDYLAYVVANTDCYE
-186 EFSQSSADEIINS
+186 DLRIN
-199 LRKRSDV
+199 LLTGIVHIPRSDGRFHNLYTERKKLV
-206 SSLMESIFKMAEKEG
+206 KGFPESETAAFIRENQIDPMESIYRYTDNTKMEREA
-221 ITALS
+221 IIS
-226 LTADSLCAWIKDIVA
+226 WVA
-241 QNHTKVVLIWD
+241 QH
-252 EFSGFFRQNRNSL
+252 G
-265 DEFQKIV
+265 
-272 ALCQETHFYFV
+272 Y
-283 IVTHPITSIAG
+283 IAE
-294 ASISKDDP
+294 
-302 MSVVQQ
+302 
-308 RYKQIEIT
+308 IEI
-316 LPPNIAF
+316 I
-323 ELIGH
+323 
-328 AFSVIPAAK
+328 
-337 DQWEV
+337 
-342 MTGDLNSKISA
+342 
-353 SKIAVMKAAVVKS
+353 
-366 DSVMQ
+366 
-371 HMLPIHPM
+371 
-379 AALVLKNIASAFQSN
+379 
-394 QRSMFDFIKTP
+394 
-405 KDLDVHAFQWFIQNT
+405 
-420 RPDSDRSL
+420 
-428 LTVDMLWDFFYE
+428 Y
-440 KGKDYL
+440 
-446 TSDIKLILDTYPQQ
+446 
-460 TNLTE
+460 
-465 KEKVVLKT
+465 
-473 ILIMQAVD
+473 
-481 QRLGGTIPVLKAT
+481 
-494 DQNLSY
+494 
-500 AFEGDWDVYENECKS
+500 
-515 IAKALVKKGVLIQT
+515 
-529 PIADGKQVY
+529 
-538 SAAVLAGDGAK
+538 
-549 IDRLKD
+549 
-555 EVRKNGTITKLVEEG
+555 
-570 TQLASALSLTPP
+570 
-582 LRLRYA
+582 
-588 VNTDTGALPVVTV
+588 
-601 TNFVKMMDQ
+601 
-610 LKVKD
+610 
-615 TSWHFFAVL
+615 
-624 ALARTDEEA
+624 
-633 QTFRNMIKKTIGN
+633 
-646 AEYKTILVIDAL
+646 
-658 SSPLGLELFE
+658 
-668 EYVSYSAMSMY
+668 
-679 YNGNNNQQSKDN
+679 
-691 ARKAREVLDRTW
+691 
-703 RDRIHDGSFIVW
+703 
-715 SYANQDGEKAT
+715 
-726 GANAVHTIMQ
+726 
-736 TVVLNPALAQYLG
+736 PALAQYLG

-780 EFLAQVEQNAQKLPY
+780 EFLAQVGQNAQKLPY

>member
-1 MASKKYC
+1 MLC
-8 EYFDVNESYF
+8 EAVKSYLANAKGVPFFYAVGDENYNQILSELKQNSVIVDRISDFCPKDDKFPDIDDVIDYFRTLDTDYRQNKHVLIGLGEYLALRGSAFAEKILRRLDKTTLGTARVVLLLRCVTQQVNALQMDDNRIVEQNRLYIEENAVSSVTVTCTSYF
-18 PCIDESAIN
+18 SQKDVAI
-27 AGAPWETTYP
+27 GVKKLLH
-37 QETFIDLL
+37 DLEDGL
-45 NSAEKMLGGTT
+45 SRN
-56 NRSIWIHGAYG
+56 IHAI
-67 TGKSQCA
+67 S
-74 YALKKILEVPNDELR
+74 
-89 AYWDR
+89 
-94 YEPLKKNKAL
+94 
-104 LEKLIGHKE
+104 
-113 QGVLTAYRYASGSI
+113 
-127 TSPQL
+127 
-132 LFLAVQESI
+132 
-141 RAALD
+141 ALD
-146 AVPGS
+146 FSQSLVPVS
-151 YKGENTLKESVIA
+151 YIKTPFEAIQHVIPGVE
-164 WLTDSSHNAFVN
+164 LTDSMGTTAQWEQFYQELLRCNG
-176 SLLQKPEWVS
+176 SLDKLFSRYDCADDFEEDIYEKCAGLEFKNWVFYIS
-186 EFSQSSADEIINS
+186 LKQNYDRIQNDYLAYVVANTDCYEDLRIN
-199 LRKRSDV
+199 LLTGIVHIPRSDGRFHNLYTERKKLV
-206 SSLMESIFKMAEKEG
+206 KGFSESEIAAFIRENQIDPMESIYRYTDNTKMEREA
-221 ITALS
+221 IIS
-226 LTADSLCAWIKDIVA
+226 WVA
-241 QNHTKVVLIWD
+241 QH
-252 EFSGFFRQNRNSL
+252 G
-265 DEFQKIV
+265 
-272 ALCQETHFYFV
+272 Y
-283 IVTHPITSIAG
+283 IAE
-294 ASISKDDP
+294 
-302 MSVVQQ
+302 
-308 RYKQIEIT
+308 IEI
-316 LPPNIAF
+316 I
-323 ELIGH
+323 
-328 AFSVIPAAK
+328 
-337 DQWEV
+337 
-342 MTGDLNSKISA
+342 
-353 SKIAVMKAAVVKS
+353 
-366 DSVMQ
+366 
-371 HMLPIHPM
+371 
-379 AALVLKNIASAFQSN
+379 
-394 QRSMFDFIKTP
+394 
-405 KDLDVHAFQWFIQNT
+405 
-420 RPDSDRSL
+420 
-428 LTVDMLWDFFYE
+428 Y
-440 KGKDYL
+440 
-446 TSDIKLILDTYPQQ
+446 
-460 TNLTE
+460 
-465 KEKVVLKT
+465 
-473 ILIMQAVD
+473 
-481 QRLGGTIPVLKAT
+481 
-494 DQNLSY
+494 
-500 AFEGDWDVYENECKS
+500 
-515 IAKALVKKGVLIQT
+515 
-529 PIADGKQVY
+529 
-538 SAAVLAGDGAK
+538 
-549 IDRLKD
+549 
-555 EVRKNGTITKLVEEG
+555 
-570 TQLASALSLTPP
+570 
-582 LRLRYA
+582 
-588 VNTDTGALPVVTV
+588 
-601 TNFVKMMDQ
+601 
-610 LKVKD
+610 
-615 TSWHFFAVL
+615 
-624 ALARTDEEA
+624 
-633 QTFRNMIKKTIGN
+633 
-646 AEYKTILVIDAL
+646 
-658 SSPLGLELFE
+658 
-668 EYVSYSAMSMY
+668 
-679 YNGNNNQQSKDN
+679 
-691 ARKAREVLDRTW
+691 
-703 RDRIHDGSFIVW
+703 
-715 SYANQDGEKAT
+715 
-726 GANAVHTIMQ
+726 
-736 TVVLNPALAQYLG
+736 PALAQYLG

>member
-1 MASKKYC
+1 MCNTTGERRIVEQNRLYIEENAVSSVTVTC
-8 EYFDVNESYF
+8 TSYF
-18 PCIDESAIN
+18 SQKDVAI
-27 AGAPWETTYP
+27 GVKKLLH
-37 QETFIDLL
+37 DLEDGL
-45 NSAEKMLGGTT
+45 SRN
-56 NRSIWIHGAYG
+56 IHAI
-67 TGKSQCA
+67 S
-74 YALKKILEVPNDELR
+74 
-89 AYWDR
+89 
-94 YEPLKKNKAL
+94 
-104 LEKLIGHKE
+104 
-113 QGVLTAYRYASGSI
+113 
-127 TSPQL
+127 
-132 LFLAVQESI
+132 
-141 RAALD
+141 ALD
-146 AVPGS
+146 FSQSLVPVS
-151 YKGENTLKESVIA
+151 YIKTPFEAIQHVIPGVE
-164 WLTDSSHNAFVN
+164 LTDSMGTTAQWEQFYQELLRCNG
-176 SLLQKPEWVS
+176 SLDKLFSRYDCADDFEEDIYEKCAGLEFKNWVFYIS
-186 EFSQSSADEIINS
+186 LKQNYDRIQNDYLAYVVANTDCYEDLRIN
-199 LRKRSDV
+199 LLTGIVHIPRSDGRFHNLYTERKKLV
-206 SSLMESIFKMAEKEG
+206 KGFPESEIAAFIRENQIDPMESIYRYTDNTKMEREA
-221 ITALS
+221 IIS
-226 LTADSLCAWIKDIVA
+226 WVA
-241 QNHTKVVLIWD
+241 QH
-252 EFSGFFRQNRNSL
+252 G
-265 DEFQKIV
+265 
-272 ALCQETHFYFV
+272 Y
-283 IVTHPITSIAG
+283 IAE
-294 ASISKDDP
+294 
-302 MSVVQQ
+302 
-308 RYKQIEIT
+308 IEI
-316 LPPNIAF
+316 I
-323 ELIGH
+323 
-328 AFSVIPAAK
+328 
-337 DQWEV
+337 
-342 MTGDLNSKISA
+342 
-353 SKIAVMKAAVVKS
+353 
-366 DSVMQ
+366 
-371 HMLPIHPM
+371 
-379 AALVLKNIASAFQSN
+379 
-394 QRSMFDFIKTP
+394 
-405 KDLDVHAFQWFIQNT
+405 
-420 RPDSDRSL
+420 
-428 LTVDMLWDFFYE
+428 Y
-440 KGKDYL
+440 
-446 TSDIKLILDTYPQQ
+446 
-460 TNLTE
+460 
-465 KEKVVLKT
+465 
-473 ILIMQAVD
+473 
-481 QRLGGTIPVLKAT
+481 
-494 DQNLSY
+494 
-500 AFEGDWDVYENECKS
+500 
-515 IAKALVKKGVLIQT
+515 
-529 PIADGKQVY
+529 
-538 SAAVLAGDGAK
+538 
-549 IDRLKD
+549 
-555 EVRKNGTITKLVEEG
+555 
-570 TQLASALSLTPP
+570 
-582 LRLRYA
+582 
-588 VNTDTGALPVVTV
+588 
-601 TNFVKMMDQ
+601 
-610 LKVKD
+610 
-615 TSWHFFAVL
+615 
-624 ALARTDEEA
+624 
-633 QTFRNMIKKTIGN
+633 
-646 AEYKTILVIDAL
+646 
-658 SSPLGLELFE
+658 
-668 EYVSYSAMSMY
+668 
-679 YNGNNNQQSKDN
+679 
-691 ARKAREVLDRTW
+691 
-703 RDRIHDGSFIVW
+703 
-715 SYANQDGEKAT
+715 
-726 GANAVHTIMQ
+726 
-736 TVVLNPALAQYLG
+736 PALAQYLG

-968 ICENGYLVL
+968 ISENGYLVL

>member
-1 MASKKYC
+1 MYITYSGIQLDSGENAVSSVTVTC
-8 EYFDVNESYF
+8 TSYF
-18 PCIDESAIN
+18 SQKDVAI
-27 AGAPWETTYP
+27 GVKKLLH
-37 QETFIDLL
+37 DLEDGL
-45 NSAEKMLGGTT
+45 SRN
-56 NRSIWIHGAYG
+56 IHAI
-67 TGKSQCA
+67 S
-74 YALKKILEVPNDELR
+74 
-89 AYWDR
+89 
-94 YEPLKKNKAL
+94 
-104 LEKLIGHKE
+104 
-113 QGVLTAYRYASGSI
+113 
-127 TSPQL
+127 
-132 LFLAVQESI
+132 
-141 RAALD
+141 ALD
-146 AVPGS
+146 FSQSLVPIS
-151 YKGENTLKESVIA
+151 YIKTPFEAIQHVIPGVE
-164 WLTDSSHNAFVN
+164 LTDSMGTTAQWEQFYQELLRCNG
-176 SLLQKPEWVS
+176 SLDKLFSRYDCADDFEEDIYEKCAGLEFKNWVFYIS
-186 EFSQSSADEIINS
+186 LKQNYDRIQNDYLAYVVANTDCYEDLRIN
-199 LRKRSDV
+199 LLTGIVHIPRSDERFHNLYTERKKLV
-206 SSLMESIFKMAEKEG
+206 KGFPESEIAAFIRENQIDPMESIYRYTDNTKMEREA
-221 ITALS
+221 IIS
-226 LTADSLCAWIKDIVA
+226 WVA
-241 QNHTKVVLIWD
+241 QH
-252 EFSGFFRQNRNSL
+252 G
-265 DEFQKIV
+265 
-272 ALCQETHFYFV
+272 Y
-283 IVTHPITSIAG
+283 IAE
-294 ASISKDDP
+294 
-302 MSVVQQ
+302 
-308 RYKQIEIT
+308 IEI
-316 LPPNIAF
+316 I
-323 ELIGH
+323 
-328 AFSVIPAAK
+328 
-337 DQWEV
+337 
-342 MTGDLNSKISA
+342 
-353 SKIAVMKAAVVKS
+353 
-366 DSVMQ
+366 
-371 HMLPIHPM
+371 
-379 AALVLKNIASAFQSN
+379 
-394 QRSMFDFIKTP
+394 
-405 KDLDVHAFQWFIQNT
+405 
-420 RPDSDRSL
+420 
-428 LTVDMLWDFFYE
+428 Y
-440 KGKDYL
+440 
-446 TSDIKLILDTYPQQ
+446 
-460 TNLTE
+460 
-465 KEKVVLKT
+465 
-473 ILIMQAVD
+473 
-481 QRLGGTIPVLKAT
+481 
-494 DQNLSY
+494 
-500 AFEGDWDVYENECKS
+500 
-515 IAKALVKKGVLIQT
+515 
-529 PIADGKQVY
+529 
-538 SAAVLAGDGAK
+538 
-549 IDRLKD
+549 
-555 EVRKNGTITKLVEEG
+555 
-570 TQLASALSLTPP
+570 
-582 LRLRYA
+582 
-588 VNTDTGALPVVTV
+588 
-601 TNFVKMMDQ
+601 
-610 LKVKD
+610 
-615 TSWHFFAVL
+615 
-624 ALARTDEEA
+624 
-633 QTFRNMIKKTIGN
+633 
-646 AEYKTILVIDAL
+646 
-658 SSPLGLELFE
+658 
-668 EYVSYSAMSMY
+668 
-679 YNGNNNQQSKDN
+679 
-691 ARKAREVLDRTW
+691 
-703 RDRIHDGSFIVW
+703 
-715 SYANQDGEKAT
+715 
-726 GANAVHTIMQ
+726 
-736 TVVLNPALAQYLG
+736 PALAQYLG

>member
-1 MASKKYC
+1 MLC
-8 EYFDVNESYF
+8 EAVKSYLANAKGVPFFYAVGDENYNQILSELKQNSVIVDRISDFCPKDDKFPDIDDVIDYFRTLDTDYRQNKHVLIGLGEYLALRGSAFAEKILRRLDKTTLGTARVVLLLRCVTQQVNALQMDDNRIVEQNRLYIEENAVSSVTVTCTSYF
-18 PCIDESAIN
+18 SQKDVAI
-27 AGAPWETTYP
+27 GVKKLLH
-37 QETFIDLL
+37 DLEDGL
-45 NSAEKMLGGTT
+45 SRN
-56 NRSIWIHGAYG
+56 IHAI
-67 TGKSQCA
+67 S
-74 YALKKILEVPNDELR
+74 
-89 AYWDR
+89 
-94 YEPLKKNKAL
+94 
-104 LEKLIGHKE
+104 
-113 QGVLTAYRYASGSI
+113 
-127 TSPQL
+127 
-132 LFLAVQESI
+132 
-141 RAALD
+141 ALD
-146 AVPGS
+146 FSQSLVPVS
-151 YKGENTLKESVIA
+151 YIKTPFEAIQHVIPGVE
-164 WLTDSSHNAFVN
+164 LTDSMGTTAQWEQFYQELLRCNG
-176 SLLQKPEWVS
+176 SLDKLFSRYDCADDFEEDIYEKCAGLEFKNWVFYIS
-186 EFSQSSADEIINS
+186 LKQNYDRIQNDYLAYVVANTDCYEDLRIN
-199 LRKRSDV
+199 LLTGIVHIPRSDGRFHNLYTERKKLV
-206 SSLMESIFKMAEKEG
+206 KGFPESEIAAFIRENQIDPMESIYRYTDNTKMEREA
-221 ITALS
+221 IIS
-226 LTADSLCAWIKDIVA
+226 WVA
-241 QNHTKVVLIWD
+241 QH
-252 EFSGFFRQNRNSL
+252 G
-265 DEFQKIV
+265 
-272 ALCQETHFYFV
+272 Y
-283 IVTHPITSIAG
+283 IAE
-294 ASISKDDP
+294 
-302 MSVVQQ
+302 
-308 RYKQIEIT
+308 IEI
-316 LPPNIAF
+316 I
-323 ELIGH
+323 
-328 AFSVIPAAK
+328 
-337 DQWEV
+337 
-342 MTGDLNSKISA
+342 
-353 SKIAVMKAAVVKS
+353 
-366 DSVMQ
+366 
-371 HMLPIHPM
+371 
-379 AALVLKNIASAFQSN
+379 
-394 QRSMFDFIKTP
+394 
-405 KDLDVHAFQWFIQNT
+405 
-420 RPDSDRSL
+420 
-428 LTVDMLWDFFYE
+428 Y
-440 KGKDYL
+440 
-446 TSDIKLILDTYPQQ
+446 
-460 TNLTE
+460 
-465 KEKVVLKT
+465 
-473 ILIMQAVD
+473 
-481 QRLGGTIPVLKAT
+481 
-494 DQNLSY
+494 
-500 AFEGDWDVYENECKS
+500 
-515 IAKALVKKGVLIQT
+515 
-529 PIADGKQVY
+529 
-538 SAAVLAGDGAK
+538 
-549 IDRLKD
+549 
-555 EVRKNGTITKLVEEG
+555 
-570 TQLASALSLTPP
+570 
-582 LRLRYA
+582 
-588 VNTDTGALPVVTV
+588 
-601 TNFVKMMDQ
+601 
-610 LKVKD
+610 
-615 TSWHFFAVL
+615 
-624 ALARTDEEA
+624 
-633 QTFRNMIKKTIGN
+633 
-646 AEYKTILVIDAL
+646 
-658 SSPLGLELFE
+658 
-668 EYVSYSAMSMY
+668 
-679 YNGNNNQQSKDN
+679 
-691 ARKAREVLDRTW
+691 
-703 RDRIHDGSFIVW
+703 
-715 SYANQDGEKAT
+715 
-726 GANAVHTIMQ
+726 
-736 TVVLNPALAQYLG
+736 PALAQYLG

-795 THLETRDSAIL
+795 THLETRDRAIL